1 MTDLNSSL
9 TDFDKSL
16 ITEAPKPPELKP
28 FSVWSEENQLAEAD
42 PQSYVQYSDYV
53 REGYLDQGAY
63 TPNVEEEIS
72 GSLNSKLADFGV
84 VDEEGVQALTA
95 TKEPSFEEK
104 FEYVRSSINSDEE
117 DWKTLTDYK
126 AGDEVVSAGGTV
138 KPFQDKVAGL
148 KERSE
153 EIVNRRY
160 DDVKR
165 SLVESNQ
172 LPLAYVTNEEGQRE
186 LLVGDAAEN
195 MTVTQA
201 IKASKLGGV
210 SFKDGLVAQKLLSP
224 IAGLDIKLYKFKKIT
239 EISEGIAELAQQ
251 DASVAEHITGH
262 TRQLARKDRSAFD
275 SVGATITRGVSDL
288 LTLAGA
294 ESEES
299 NAEKTRIFVASHE
312 SFDNTVEYITEKLNA
327 SGANYNTKD
336 VRDAYES
343 HVINEGAKRGV
354 FKLHQDPSEAG
365 KNLYNTAL
373 GPVLNPAVF
382 AREEDMV
389 NTLAAHPELTAQQK
403 ELFTKN
409 RVDVLKQNFASYS
422 KLLSESAVGDEW
434 TKALVAGRQAGRDDL
449 DVFDEFVAKDE
460 NFNEFTDSVKGI
472 AYSVW
477 DSVASLLYIA
487 PAVMGADWAKDGLA
501 DASQRQSDRREVAQI
516 FGEQYGLIQDVAE
529 SVAPLIVD
537 VAATTALSSVT
548 AGAGGAAY
556 LTAKGGAQL
565 TAKGLGKALTSNVLR
580 ASSKEGLEKVAGK
593 AANVWIKESLETGG
607 RAGTIKALQAYNSE
621 VAKKF
626 GVTVGTFVPAATRSG
641 AMSYGSLYN
650 QLRKDPDLT
659 EEEAHDRALGFAL
672 TSGAI
677 TGVITSGF
685 SALGRGGVE
694 DALLKGM
701 TFKESKKLFQA
712 MGNTTGIS
720 NETVATAM
728 KKVVGDSIKKYGAT
742 TLGKKVV
749 KNVVDEGLEESV
761 DQLVNSFVEDVAL
774 NQDTPMLERMK
785 QVWHAAQ
792 VGGILGGGVPAVQA
806 AASRLGVTPMDQLE
820 QRIRMQN
827 EFVEQ
832 VSSELEGTGSPLA
845 ARQVREI
852 MMSRV
857 RGRRPSA
864 PAPEVPD
871 TLTIT
876 EQKVKSEQ
884 NAKRAKRTQ
893 EIAQEISKLD
903 DQSTLPKKAEE
914 REAEVAQRT
923 QRRVELEQEGVALSE
938 EQQKL
943 RALEEAPTTL
953 DIPAADQKVTPEVFI
968 QSLNEASPLD
978 VETAFENIRNQQNI
992 SFNNSEDTTVL
1003 KIEDTEAPPATETP
1017 FDYGVKT
1024 PRKIRDYSARA
1035 DIDFTR
1041 EQANAESAG
1050 VSLQGESRTNIGS
1063 NNSSSRGFD
1072 PSVSKRYSSRPSS
1085 DTLRFD
1091 DPPFS
1096 GANAEEKAIKLIDF
1110 AIANGFPVNLDPNV
1124 NYGLPLPSGASRQ
1137 SVSEFVSSAVYTAYP
1152 KLAPPKNAKP
1162 YTSKQTAKTY
1172 FDPVSGKTVRQKV
1185 KGFVDDSGNG
1195 IFDND
1200 PIVMIDMLKSGK
1212 LVKVPRSFSKANIN
1226 PAIRIKDG
1234 VVVDVVGP
1242 TADGNLLE
1250 SKVVDARHVSPIE
1263 PNNTRAAIIASIP
1276 FKKAE
1281 LPAGVK
1287 DFDPLNGGPKSEDFA
1302 DTTTIKRRIGRFSLE
1317 LEKTGEEANRR
1328 VQSRLESN
1336 SGELS
1341 PEFRMAALES
1351 AKQEFLF
1358 NAQLISLR
1366 EKLLANPATIID
1378 EVVAQTGSSNVN
1390 QAAQRLLPF
1399 IKVESNNNLT
1409 GSAIL
1414 GLFVEQK
1421 LQNNPDFANNAPPT
1435 FDTLLAKAA
1444 NRFKSQEETAT
1455 SLRQQRAATTLP
1467 FDRTPSE
1474 FRNPKVS
1481 EWIANFGRNP
1491 EGDLAS
1497 PEDISSAVSG
1507 AINTAIDAVNTD
1519 PDLRRAIN
1527 KITLDHVLND
1537 GTPEMADMVQTASA
1551 RDIFGLFASW
1561 VSSGNGNTRESVT
1574 EFVEQLEL
1582 GIYPSSAEFQ
1592 NALLLVNLA
1601 NRSDGASYENSDA
1614 VNAYRDLFNA
1624 GAKQEIDTDQA
1635 RNTMIALTKAVRTH
1649 LSRSNISSAERST
1662 ITAQNESDIQRLK
1675 LESGNPESVI
1685 EALKDVSKNS
1695 DNPSHKVVADLLLL
1709 DTDFIKKVK
1718 FVLGSATADIAGKY
1732 VKGLDGSHT
1741 VFINKTSGNGRGL
1754 VNTLLEEYVHA
1765 FISDITSA
1773 TDAQIEGMPKVL
1785 KTRLKSLSTVFN
1797 NASRAYEAQKQESGP
1812 VPALENALVDLN
1824 EFAAQFLLSE
1834 DVQKHVRSLVPPPN
1848 RSSFFSRFLT
1858 NIVML
1863 FPKVGPKSAK
1873 EAAKALEDVLDV
1885 GSNTRKTAPTD
1896 PKVLGGSLAGKALF
1910 SSPVT
1915 RPKDRERAKQ
1925 LRELQREAENARLE
1939 ANSQEVEAFR
1949 EAFLASVPEAD
1960 RPKMGNLLNYVRG
1973 LLPLGMDMKITTESG
1988 GSSAFVNSDSSAIF
2002 VNPIVMLEQAGDIS
2016 DIASRA
2022 IIGTIIN
2029 EELTHTASFN
2039 ALSMEEVQEYIDSL
2053 SESDFVDIAKEYHGD
2068 NDAALKTTLAQL
2080 NSEDPSVVADAR
2092 YRMAEEKLRMHL
2104 QKVTRGFTTEDDIQF
2119 WKSKPSLLGMLGR
2132 YFRGIINRWVAKRRQ
2147 IGPAADVALNK
2158 LIIEMRAIEVGFVRQ
2173 PTKMAFNPE
2182 NPMEAFRMFGTVNQD
2197 FVGLAETP
2205 QTMDGGESYLTP
2217 EQAQNLKNV
2226 RSGKSQ
2232 VAPDP
2237 IHSEFSPVSQAAD
2250 NLANGFNLS
2259 NGTSV
2264 TLERGENGSVLFEG
2278 GGRAFVVVNV
2288 NGSRVGFYQSTG
2300 DGGKVLQSGKWYP
2313 TAGLEKGGMWL
2324 NKTNSEGM
2332 ATYYGSRALAEI
2344 ASKLDNTLGNVKRFV
2359 LRTDDGSA
2367 IRDIRSQQG
2376 TAAGV
2381 LPSPEIRARIN
2392 PDGRETFSDDD
2403 GRVHQAVKDLAAEFD
2418 SAAGMESPRRSTLY
2432 SAPVADAEY
2441 MAAVES
2447 GDVEAQQR
2455 MVDEAAKAAGYIS
2468 PKVYHG
2474 TTPSSWD
2481 TFRVPKEGAMF
2492 ATRRTM
2498 AELFGDGRTKKEHY
2512 KKTGSFEGK
2521 PAPRIIEV
2529 YLKPNNLKKAGL
2541 GDFSR
2546 LNAEGVDTVVFE
2558 DSVWIVGSPNQI
2570 KSADPITRD
2579 ADGNVIPLSQ
2589 RFDEKKSSILYSA
2602 PSSQFKEAEKVLTEA
2617 DNTLN
2622 LEQRETLYGRKDIK
2636 QRDGGSRTLAS
2647 AASPAGGRGARSR
2660 SGRSGRTAETPLA
2673 DAPTIAGISGG
2684 IPKLIRSAESY
2695 AKRVG
2700 IDHRRQSEYAT
2711 IDKDFSERLAKA
2723 YDEMDH
2729 DPNDPEVAEAYS
2741 ELIRQVRDQ
2750 YDELV
2755 SNGYEFWFIDP
2766 DKDPYEGKPWRAMAD
2781 LRNNDSMGV
2790 FPTTAG
2796 FGTIT
2801 EISDNPLEKTDT
2813 GLEWSYGSPDGPK
2826 KPVLA
2831 NDLFRAVHDAFGH
2844 GLEGS
2849 GFRAQGEE
2857 NAWQAHVRLFYG
2869 SAVHAMTSET
2879 RGQNSWLN
2887 FGPYG
2892 EKNQKALIEDTTFA
2906 DQKTGLMPSWAWTE
2920 RVSPDEPVIL
2930 GSAPVDTDQPVAGF
2944 PPLFSER
2951 TGKLLPIYDQS
2962 KDPTKQLR
2970 PEGQAELAR
2979 RLAFG
2984 RITPEEYQEEYDRR
2998 FGAPEMSE
3006 DIPKPATQKE
3016 IFDALRGESKKSKTS
3031 LPEDVPADRYKV
3043 RLDIPAYTRSN
3054 VWVVTLHED
3063 TSEMTPLAYTPSAV
3077 LDNVTFSVN
3086 QKAAAGIAL
3095 KTGKGSIATMDGD
3108 YQPLPAKEAESL
3120 AKEAMNSTEWVEI
3133 GMNPYRHSYFYDKAN
3148 QEPLVSAEQVI
3159 QVGGTVFAKG
3169 AKFGN
3174 RTETLEDGSRRFLYS
3189 APLSAAPPSGQP
3201 TGTGIDFSAVVDL
3214 LEAPVYE
3221 IETGQPKNFITKF
3234 LTEMFAGRLP
3244 EAFRRLVQNRDAYK
3258 RLTESNVIAY
3268 KTEMDKLIKATY
3280 GSYDNAPMEM
3290 IARAQGYYSGNV
3302 VTEEVLNGI
3311 EEAYDKAHAAAEAD
3325 RKAGNITKGEAD
3337 TLKSIADKIRTNDT
3351 NKAYDAAVKVREA
3364 DRDAAL
3370 RDLAKESPKLAAHII
3385 DIREK
3390 LIIPLQKKLVKSG
3403 LDSKIGVKISKTGGI
3418 YVTRSYQMF
3427 TDSSYLEKVK
3437 TDPKYQK
3444 VRDAAMK
3451 FFKDEFLKK
3460 TTKDLVNSGMDPSLA
3475 KIEAGKILEREN
3487 QSSPHNSYGQEA
3499 LNAFL
3504 MQYEKGGRDST
3515 TLAPKDYKM
3524 IEDNLKRR
3532 RDLPEEIRN
3541 LLGELGPKSGIDL
3554 ILRTYS
3560 TVATLTS
3567 QQAFL
3572 NQLKDFGVKSGVMVT
3587 TENRFATK
3595 ENRDKYSNF
3604 VPARSGVPSKSDP
3617 LSGMH
3622 VSPEFKE
3629 ALDVTL
3635 KDSYMMDYADTAEK
3649 AVKGMFGLASNLSGK
3664 AMAAKTLGSIGFYGR
3679 NAVGNLLFGTS
3690 QGFFR
3695 YDKMIA
3701 AMTKSSIAAF
3711 TGASGKI
3718 DPVVSELIGLNVM
3731 GDELR
3736 AGVMRDL
3743 LNGKVT
3749 PEGIRKQ
3756 IAELGE
3762 KTKLN
3767 KLTKGLAI
3775 IEKKAQDL
3783 SAALDA
3789 AYKVAYYN
3797 HELNILKEAQAVDT
3811 GDFAGMSETKIK
3823 RLAARKVV
3831 MTSQA
3836 YSQAPPAVAA
3846 FTKSGLGLVF
3856 APFIRFKMEVPRI
3869 VINTFKLAKEE
3880 IDSKN
3885 PVLVRRGRLRMGSM
3899 IGTLG
3904 VLSSAVP
3911 MIMAAL
3917 SGIGD
3922 EEDEAMRASIP
3933 DYLRGHTFF
3942 YFGKG
3947 KNLKSIDLTYVN
3959 PYSLIVDPFLR
3970 SYENIR
3976 RGEFTEAGAALA
3988 IGFVRDQYLD
3998 DQILSGAVRDATR
4011 NLNPSTGKPI
4021 WNNGADGPVEAGS
4034 KILSYIAKEAYAPRL
4049 GKDFVNGWATGS
4061 LFGMVGEIA
4070 DGAMPARIH
4079 DIDLQKQYSRYL
4091 LDLNKRFNNVKS
4103 GLNAV
4108 KRNAPMSDG
4117 EVADIID
4124 DNIEDRRLLNYE
4136 LMRINKGFGSLGLT
4150 NTDLLKG
4157 MKEMKL
4163 GRDRVALLS
4172 RGYMD
4177 RPPPKYIIESLLDPR
4192 TDEYGEGRAQQILN
4206 HYRNINR
4213 YIPIR
4218 PITES
4223 E

>member
-28 FSVWSEENQLAEAD
+28 FSVWSEENKLAEAD

-84 VDEEGVQALTA
+84 VDDEGVQALTA

-160 DDVKR
+160 NDVKR
-165 SLVESNQ
+165 SLVESDQ

-201 IKASKLGGV
+201 IKASKIGGV

-251 DASVAEHITGH
+251 DASVAEHVTGH

-288 LTLAGA
+288 LTFAGV

-299 NAEKTRIFVASHE
+299 NAEKQRIFLASHE

-343 HVINEGAKRGV
+343 HVINEGAKRGA

-382 AREEDMV
+382 AREEDMI
-389 NTLAAHPELTAQQK
+389 NTLAAHPELTVQQK

-516 FGEQYGLIQDVAE
+516 FGEQYGLFQDVAE

-556 LTAKGGAQL
+556 LAAKGGAQL

-580 ASSKEGLEKVAGK
+580 ATSKEGLEKVADNALAKGL
-593 AANVWIKESLETGG
+593 IKKSLEKGH
-607 RAGTIKALQAYNSE
+607 RDKTIEALELYNSE

-677 TGVITSGF
+677 TGVITSSF

-701 TFKESKKLFQA
+701 TFRESKKLFQA
-712 MGNTTGIS
+712 MGNTTGIAD
-720 NETVATAM
+720 ETVAAAM

-749 KNVVDEGLEESV
+749 KNAVDEGLEEGV

-820 QRIRMQN
+820 QRIRVQN

-857 RGRRPSA
+857 RDRRPSA

-871 TLTIT
+871 TVTIT

-884 NAKRAKRTQ
+884 NAKRNQ
-893 EIAQEISKLD
+893 EIAQEISKLE

-914 REAEVAQRT
+914 REAEVAQRA

-938 EQQKL
+938 EQQNL
-943 RALEEAPTTL
+943 RALEEAPTTFGT
-953 DIPAADQKVTPEVFI
+953 PPVDQKVTPEVFI

-1024 PRKIRDYSARA
+1024 PRKIRTYSGRA
-1035 DIDFTR
+1035 DIDFTK

-1063 NNSSSRGFD
+1063 HNSSSRGFD
-1072 PSVSKRYSSRPSS
+1072 PSVSKRYSTRPSS

-1110 AIANGFPVNLDPNV
+1110 AIANGFPVNIDPNV
-1124 NYGLPLPSGASRQ
+1124 NYGLPLPSEASRQ

-1152 KLAPPKNAKP
+1152 KIAPPKNAKP

-1212 LVKVPRSFSKANIN
+1212 LVKVPRSFGKANIN

-1276 FKKAE
+1276 FKKAD

-1302 DTTTIKRRIGRFSLE
+1302 DTTTIKRRIGVFSLE

-1366 EKLLANPATIID
+1366 EKLLANPATIIN

-1497 PEDISSAVSG
+1497 PEDISNAVSG

-1561 VSSGNGNTRESVT
+1561 MSSGNGNTRESVT

-1649 LSRSNISSAERST
+1649 LSRSNISSAERSA

-1709 DTDFIKKVK
+1709 DTDFLKKVK

-1773 TDAQIEGMPKVL
+1773 TDAQIEGMPRGT
-1785 KTRLKSLSTVFN
+1785 KTRLKALSTVLTN
-1797 NASRAYEAQKQESGP
+1797 SRTAYAKQKKESGP

-1863 FPKVGPKSAK
+1863 FPKAGAKDVK
-1873 EAAKALEDVLDV
+1873 EAVKALEDVLDV

-1915 RPKDRERAKQ
+1915 RSKEELLD
-1925 LRELQREAENARLE
+1925 LQREAENARLE
-1939 ANSQEVEAFR
+1939 ANSREVEALA
-1949 EAFLASVPEAD
+1949 EEFLASVPEAD

-1973 LLPLGMDMKITTESG
+1973 LLPLGMDMKITTESD
-1988 GSSAFVNSDSSAIF
+1988 GSSAFVTSDSSTVF
-2002 VNPIVMLEQAGDIS
+2002 VNPIAMLKQAGDIS
-2016 DIASRA
+2016 DAASRA

-2039 ALSMEEVQEYIDSL
+2039 ALSMEEVQAYIDSL

-2068 NDAALKTTLAQL
+2068 NDAGLKTTLAQL

-2132 YFRGIINRWVAKRRQ
+2132 YFRGIINRWVAKREQ

-2173 PTKMAFNPE
+2173 PTKMPFDPE
-2182 NPMEAFRMFGTVNQD
+2182 TPMNVFRMFGTVNQN
-2197 FVGLAETP
+2197 FVA
-2205 QTMDGGESYLTP
+2205 
-2217 EQAQNLKNV
+2217 
-2226 RSGKSQ
+2226 
-2232 VAPDP
+2232 
-2237 IHSEFSPVSQAAD
+2237 
-2250 NLANGFNLS
+2250 
-2259 NGTSV
+2259 
-2264 TLERGENGSVLFEG
+2264 
-2278 GGRAFVVVNV
+2278 
-2288 NGSRVGFYQSTG
+2288 
-2300 DGGKVLQSGKWYP
+2300 
-2313 TAGLEKGGMWL
+2313 
-2324 NKTNSEGM
+2324 
-2332 ATYYGSRALAEI
+2332 
-2344 ASKLDNTLGNVKRFV
+2344 
-2359 LRTDDGSA
+2359 
-2367 IRDIRSQQG
+2367 
-2376 TAAGV
+2376 
-2381 LPSPEIRARIN
+2381 
-2392 PDGRETFSDDD
+2392 
-2403 GRVHQAVKDLAAEFD
+2403 
-2418 SAAGMESPRRSTLY
+2418 
-2432 SAPVADAEY
+2432 
-2441 MAAVES
+2441 
-2447 GDVEAQQR
+2447 
-2455 MVDEAAKAAGYIS
+2455 
-2468 PKVYHG
+2468 
-2474 TTPSSWD
+2474 
-2481 TFRVPKEGAMF
+2481 
-2492 ATRRTM
+2492 
-2498 AELFGDGRTKKEHY
+2498 
-2512 KKTGSFEGK
+2512 
-2521 PAPRIIEV
+2521 
-2529 YLKPNNLKKAGL
+2529 
-2541 GDFSR
+2541 
-2546 LNAEGVDTVVFE
+2546 
-2558 DSVWIVGSPNQI
+2558 
-2570 KSADPITRD
+2570 
-2579 ADGNVIPLSQ
+2579 
-2589 RFDEKKSSILYSA
+2589 
-2602 PSSQFKEAEKVLTEA
+2602 
-2617 DNTLN
+2617 
-2622 LEQRETLYGRKDIK
+2622 
-2636 QRDGGSRTLAS
+2636 LAS
-2647 AASPAGGRGARSR
+2647 A
-2660 SGRSGRTAETPLA
+2660 
-2673 DAPTIAGISGG
+2673 
-2684 IPKLIRSAESY
+2684 
-2695 AKRVG
+2695 
-2700 IDHRRQSEYAT
+2700 
-2711 IDKDFSERLAKA
+2711 
-2723 YDEMDH
+2723 
-2729 DPNDPEVAEAYS
+2729 
-2741 ELIRQVRDQ
+2741 
-2750 YDELV
+2750 
-2755 SNGYEFWFIDP
+2755 
-2766 DKDPYEGKPWRAMAD
+2766 
-2781 LRNNDSMGV
+2781 
-2790 FPTTAG
+2790 PTTA
-2796 FGTIT
+2796 
-2801 EISDNPLEKTDT
+2801 
-2813 GLEWSYGSPDGPK
+2813 
-2826 KPVLA
+2826 A
-2831 NDLFRAVHDAFGH
+2831 
-2844 GLEGS
+2844 
-2849 GFRAQGEE
+2849 
-2857 NAWQAHVRLFYG
+2857 
-2869 SAVHAMTSET
+2869 
-2879 RGQNSWLN
+2879 
-2887 FGPYG
+2887 
-2892 EKNQKALIEDTTFA
+2892 
-2906 DQKTGLMPSWAWTE
+2906 
-2920 RVSPDEPVIL
+2920 
-2930 GSAPVDTDQPVAGF
+2930 
-2944 PPLFSER
+2944 
-2951 TGKLLPIYDQS
+2951 
-2962 KDPTKQLR
+2962 
-2970 PEGQAELAR
+2970 
-2979 RLAFG
+2979 
-2984 RITPEEYQEEYDRR
+2984 
-2998 FGAPEMSE
+2998 
-3006 DIPKPATQKE
+3006 
-3016 IFDALRGESKKSKTS
+3016 
-3031 LPEDVPADRYKV
+3031 
-3043 RLDIPAYTRSN
+3043 
-3054 VWVVTLHED
+3054 
-3063 TSEMTPLAYTPSAV
+3063 
-3077 LDNVTFSVN
+3077 
-3086 QKAAAGIAL
+3086 
-3095 KTGKGSIATMDGD
+3095 
-3108 YQPLPAKEAESL
+3108 
-3120 AKEAMNSTEWVEI
+3120 
-3133 GMNPYRHSYFYDKAN
+3133 
-3148 QEPLVSAEQVI
+3148 
-3159 QVGGTVFAKG
+3159 
-3169 AKFGN
+3169 
-3174 RTETLEDGSRRFLYS
+3174 
-3189 APLSAAPPSGQP
+3189 PSGQP

-3221 IETGQPKNFITKF
+3221 IETEQPKNFIMKF
-3234 LTEMFAGRLP
+3234 LTEMFAGQLP

-3302 VTEEVLNGI
+3302 VTEEVLNRI
-3311 EEAYDKAHAAAEAD
+3311 EEAYDKAHAAAEVD

-3437 TDPKYQK
+3437 TDPNYQK

-3451 FFKDEFLKK
+3451 FFADEFVKK

-3475 KIEAGKILEREN
+3475 KIEAGEILEREN

-3515 TLAPKDYKM
+3515 TLGPKDYKM
-3524 IEDNLKRR
+3524 IENNLKRR
-3532 RDLPEEIRN
+3532 RDLPEEIRD

-3587 TENRFATK
+3587 TENKFATK

-3649 AVKGMFGLASNLSGK
+3649 AVKGIFGLASNLSGK

-3701 AMTKSSIAAF
+3701 AMTKSSIDAF

-3767 KLTKGLAI
+3767 KLTKGLAFV
-3775 IEKKAQDL
+3775 EKKAQDL

-3797 HELNILKEAQAVDT
+3797 HELNILKEARAADT
-3811 GDFAGMSETKIK
+3811 GKGTVDLAAMEDTEIK

-3885 PVLVRRGRLRMGSM
+3885 PVLVRRGMLRMGSM

-3942 YFGKG
+3942 YFGEG

-3998 DQILSGAVRDATR
+3998 DQILAGAVRDATR
-4011 NLNPSTGKPI
+4011 NVNPSTGKPI

-4049 GKDFVNGWATGS
+4049 GKDFVNGWSTGS
-4061 LFGMVGEIA
+4061 LSGMVGEIA

-4079 DIDLQKQYSRYL
+4079 DVDLQKQYSRYL

-4117 EVADIID
+4117 EVGDIID

-4136 LMRINKGFGSLGLT
+4136 LMRVNKGFSSLGLT
-4150 NTDLLKG
+4150 DTDLLKG

-4177 RPPPKYIIESLLDPR
+4177 RPSPKYIIESLLDPR
-4192 TDEYGEGRAQQILN
+4192 TDEYGAGRAQQILN

>member
-53 REGYLDQGAY
+53 REGYLNQGAY
-63 TPNVEEEIS
+63 TPNIEEEIS

-126 AGDEVVSAGGTV
+126 AGEEVVSAGGTV

-160 DDVKR
+160 NDVKR

-239 EISEGIAELAQQ
+239 EISEGIAQLAQQ
-251 DASVAEHITGH
+251 DASVAEHVTGH

-288 LTLAGA
+288 LTFAGV

-299 NAEKTRIFVASHE
+299 NAEKERIFLASHE

-382 AREEDMV
+382 AREEDMI

-434 TKALVAGRQAGRDDL
+434 TEALVAGRQSGRDDL
-449 DVFDEFVAKDE
+449 DIFDEFVAKDE

-516 FGEQYGLIQDVAE
+516 FGEQYGLFQDVAE

-556 LTAKGGAQL
+556 LAAKGGAQL

-580 ASSKEGLEKVAGK
+580 ATSEEGLEKVAGK

-677 TGVITSGF
+677 TGVITSSF

-701 TFKESKKLFQA
+701 TFKESKKLFEA
-712 MGNTTGIS
+712 MGNTTGIT
-720 NETVATAM
+720 NETVAAAM

-749 KNVVDEGLEESV
+749 KNAVDEGLEEGV

-820 QRIRMQN
+820 QRIRVQN

-857 RGRRPSA
+857 RDRRPSA
-864 PAPEVPD
+864 PEPEVPD

-876 EQKVKSEQ
+876 DQKVKSEQ
-884 NAKRAKRTQ
+884 NAKRTQ

-903 DQSTLPKKAEE
+903 DQSTLPKKDEE
-914 REAEVAQRT
+914 REAEVAQRA

-938 EQQKL
+938 EQQNL
-943 RALEEAPTTL
+943 RALEQAPATFG
-953 DIPAADQKVTPEVFI
+953 IPPVDQKVTPEAFI

-1024 PRKIRDYSARA
+1024 PRKIRDYSGRA
-1035 DIDFTR
+1035 DIDFTK

-1050 VSLQGESRTNIGS
+1050 VSLQGESRINIGS
-1063 NNSSSRGFD
+1063 HNSSSRGFN
-1072 PSVSKRYSSRPSS
+1072 PSVSKRYSSRPTS

-1096 GANAEEKAIKLIDF
+1096 GTNAKEKAIKLIDF

-1124 NYGLPLPSGASRQ
+1124 NYGLPLPSEASRQ

-1212 LVKVPRSFSKANIN
+1212 LVKVPRSFGKANIN

-1302 DTTTIKRRIGRFSLE
+1302 DTTTIKRRIGVFSLE

-1366 EKLLANPATIID
+1366 EKLLANPATIIN

-1561 VSSGNGNTRESVT
+1561 MSSGNGNTRESVT
-1574 EFVEQLEL
+1574 VFVEELEL

-1649 LSRSNISSAERST
+1649 LSRSNISSAERSA

-1709 DTDFIKKVK
+1709 DTDFLKKVK

-1773 TDAQIEGMPKVL
+1773 TDAQIEGMPRGT
-1785 KTRLKSLSTVFN
+1785 KTRLK
-1797 NASRAYEAQKQESGP
+1797 
-1812 VPALENALVDLN
+1812 
-1824 EFAAQFLLSE
+1824 
-1834 DVQKHVRSLVPPPN
+1834 
-1848 RSSFFSRFLT
+1848 
-1858 NIVML
+1858 
-1863 FPKVGPKSAK
+1863 
-1873 EAAKALEDVLDV
+1873 
-1885 GSNTRKTAPTD
+1885 
-1896 PKVLGGSLAGKALF
+1896 
-1910 SSPVT
+1910 
-1915 RPKDRERAKQ
+1915 
-1925 LRELQREAENARLE
+1925 
-1939 ANSQEVEAFR
+1939 
-1949 EAFLASVPEAD
+1949 
-1960 RPKMGNLLNYVRG
+1960 
-1973 LLPLGMDMKITTESG
+1973 
-1988 GSSAFVNSDSSAIF
+1988 
-2002 VNPIVMLEQAGDIS
+2002 
-2016 DIASRA
+2016 
-2022 IIGTIIN
+2022 
-2029 EELTHTASFN
+2029 
-2039 ALSMEEVQEYIDSL
+2039 
-2053 SESDFVDIAKEYHGD
+2053 
-2068 NDAALKTTLAQL
+2068 
-2080 NSEDPSVVADAR
+2080 
-2092 YRMAEEKLRMHL
+2092 
-2104 QKVTRGFTTEDDIQF
+2104 
-2119 WKSKPSLLGMLGR
+2119 
-2132 YFRGIINRWVAKRRQ
+2132 
-2147 IGPAADVALNK
+2147 
-2158 LIIEMRAIEVGFVRQ
+2158 
-2173 PTKMAFNPE
+2173 
-2182 NPMEAFRMFGTVNQD
+2182 
-2197 FVGLAETP
+2197 
-2205 QTMDGGESYLTP
+2205 
-2217 EQAQNLKNV
+2217 
-2226 RSGKSQ
+2226 
-2232 VAPDP
+2232 
-2237 IHSEFSPVSQAAD
+2237 
-2250 NLANGFNLS
+2250 
-2259 NGTSV
+2259 
-2264 TLERGENGSVLFEG
+2264 
-2278 GGRAFVVVNV
+2278 
-2288 NGSRVGFYQSTG
+2288 
-2300 DGGKVLQSGKWYP
+2300 
-2313 TAGLEKGGMWL
+2313 
-2324 NKTNSEGM
+2324 
-2332 ATYYGSRALAEI
+2332 
-2344 ASKLDNTLGNVKRFV
+2344 
-2359 LRTDDGSA
+2359 
-2367 IRDIRSQQG
+2367 
-2376 TAAGV
+2376 
-2381 LPSPEIRARIN
+2381 
-2392 PDGRETFSDDD
+2392 
-2403 GRVHQAVKDLAAEFD
+2403 
-2418 SAAGMESPRRSTLY
+2418 
-2432 SAPVADAEY
+2432 
-2441 MAAVES
+2441 
-2447 GDVEAQQR
+2447 
-2455 MVDEAAKAAGYIS
+2455 
-2468 PKVYHG
+2468 
-2474 TTPSSWD
+2474 
-2481 TFRVPKEGAMF
+2481 
-2492 ATRRTM
+2492 
-2498 AELFGDGRTKKEHY
+2498 
-2512 KKTGSFEGK
+2512 
-2521 PAPRIIEV
+2521 
-2529 YLKPNNLKKAGL
+2529 
-2541 GDFSR
+2541 
-2546 LNAEGVDTVVFE
+2546 
-2558 DSVWIVGSPNQI
+2558 
-2570 KSADPITRD
+2570 
-2579 ADGNVIPLSQ
+2579 
-2589 RFDEKKSSILYSA
+2589 
-2602 PSSQFKEAEKVLTEA
+2602 
-2617 DNTLN
+2617 
-2622 LEQRETLYGRKDIK
+2622 
-2636 QRDGGSRTLAS
+2636 
-2647 AASPAGGRGARSR
+2647 
-2660 SGRSGRTAETPLA
+2660 
-2673 DAPTIAGISGG
+2673 
-2684 IPKLIRSAESY
+2684 
-2695 AKRVG
+2695 
-2700 IDHRRQSEYAT
+2700 
-2711 IDKDFSERLAKA
+2711 
-2723 YDEMDH
+2723 
-2729 DPNDPEVAEAYS
+2729 
-2741 ELIRQVRDQ
+2741 
-2750 YDELV
+2750 
-2755 SNGYEFWFIDP
+2755 
-2766 DKDPYEGKPWRAMAD
+2766 
-2781 LRNNDSMGV
+2781 
-2790 FPTTAG
+2790 
-2796 FGTIT
+2796 
-2801 EISDNPLEKTDT
+2801 
-2813 GLEWSYGSPDGPK
+2813 
-2826 KPVLA
+2826 
-2831 NDLFRAVHDAFGH
+2831 
-2844 GLEGS
+2844 
-2849 GFRAQGEE
+2849 
-2857 NAWQAHVRLFYG
+2857 
-2869 SAVHAMTSET
+2869 
-2879 RGQNSWLN
+2879 
-2887 FGPYG
+2887 
-2892 EKNQKALIEDTTFA
+2892 
-2906 DQKTGLMPSWAWTE
+2906 
-2920 RVSPDEPVIL
+2920 
-2930 GSAPVDTDQPVAGF
+2930 
-2944 PPLFSER
+2944 
-2951 TGKLLPIYDQS
+2951 
-2962 KDPTKQLR
+2962 
-2970 PEGQAELAR
+2970 
-2979 RLAFG
+2979 
-2984 RITPEEYQEEYDRR
+2984 
-2998 FGAPEMSE
+2998 
-3006 DIPKPATQKE
+3006 
-3016 IFDALRGESKKSKTS
+3016 
-3031 LPEDVPADRYKV
+3031 
-3043 RLDIPAYTRSN
+3043 
-3054 VWVVTLHED
+3054 
-3063 TSEMTPLAYTPSAV
+3063 
-3077 LDNVTFSVN
+3077 
-3086 QKAAAGIAL
+3086 
-3095 KTGKGSIATMDGD
+3095 
-3108 YQPLPAKEAESL
+3108 
-3120 AKEAMNSTEWVEI
+3120 
-3133 GMNPYRHSYFYDKAN
+3133 
-3148 QEPLVSAEQVI
+3148 
-3159 QVGGTVFAKG
+3159 
-3169 AKFGN
+3169 
-3174 RTETLEDGSRRFLYS
+3174 
-3189 APLSAAPPSGQP
+3189 
-3201 TGTGIDFSAVVDL
+3201 
-3214 LEAPVYE
+3214 
-3221 IETGQPKNFITKF
+3221 
-3234 LTEMFAGRLP
+3234 
-3244 EAFRRLVQNRDAYK
+3244 
-3258 RLTESNVIAY
+3258 
-3268 KTEMDKLIKATY
+3268 
-3280 GSYDNAPMEM
+3280 
-3290 IARAQGYYSGNV
+3290 
-3302 VTEEVLNGI
+3302 
-3311 EEAYDKAHAAAEAD
+3311 
-3325 RKAGNITKGEAD
+3325 
-3337 TLKSIADKIRTNDT
+3337 
-3351 NKAYDAAVKVREA
+3351 
-3364 DRDAAL
+3364 
-3370 RDLAKESPKLAAHII
+3370 
-3385 DIREK
+3385 
-3390 LIIPLQKKLVKSG
+3390 
-3403 LDSKIGVKISKTGGI
+3403 
-3418 YVTRSYQMF
+3418 
-3427 TDSSYLEKVK
+3427 
-3437 TDPKYQK
+3437 
-3444 VRDAAMK
+3444 
-3451 FFKDEFLKK
+3451 
-3460 TTKDLVNSGMDPSLA
+3460 
-3475 KIEAGKILEREN
+3475 
-3487 QSSPHNSYGQEA
+3487 
-3499 LNAFL
+3499 
-3504 MQYEKGGRDST
+3504 
-3515 TLAPKDYKM
+3515 
-3524 IEDNLKRR
+3524 
-3532 RDLPEEIRN
+3532 
-3541 LLGELGPKSGIDL
+3541 
-3554 ILRTYS
+3554 
-3560 TVATLTS
+3560 
-3567 QQAFL
+3567 
-3572 NQLKDFGVKSGVMVT
+3572 
-3587 TENRFATK
+3587 
-3595 ENRDKYSNF
+3595 
-3604 VPARSGVPSKSDP
+3604 
-3617 LSGMH
+3617 
-3622 VSPEFKE
+3622 
-3629 ALDVTL
+3629 
-3635 KDSYMMDYADTAEK
+3635 
-3649 AVKGMFGLASNLSGK
+3649 
-3664 AMAAKTLGSIGFYGR
+3664 
-3679 NAVGNLLFGTS
+3679 
-3690 QGFFR
+3690 
-3695 YDKMIA
+3695 
-3701 AMTKSSIAAF
+3701 
-3711 TGASGKI
+3711 
-3718 DPVVSELIGLNVM
+3718 
-3731 GDELR
+3731 
-3736 AGVMRDL
+3736 
-3743 LNGKVT
+3743 
-3749 PEGIRKQ
+3749 
-3756 IAELGE
+3756 
-3762 KTKLN
+3762 
-3767 KLTKGLAI
+3767 
-3775 IEKKAQDL
+3775 
-3783 SAALDA
+3783 
-3789 AYKVAYYN
+3789 
-3797 HELNILKEAQAVDT
+3797 
-3811 GDFAGMSETKIK
+3811 
-3823 RLAARKVV
+3823 
-3831 MTSQA
+3831 
-3836 YSQAPPAVAA
+3836 
-3846 FTKSGLGLVF
+3846 
-3856 APFIRFKMEVPRI
+3856 
-3869 VINTFKLAKEE
+3869 
-3880 IDSKN
+3880 
-3885 PVLVRRGRLRMGSM
+3885 
-3899 IGTLG
+3899 
-3904 VLSSAVP
+3904 
-3911 MIMAAL
+3911 
-3917 SGIGD
+3917 
-3922 EEDEAMRASIP
+3922 
-3933 DYLRGHTFF
+3933 
-3942 YFGKG
+3942 
-3947 KNLKSIDLTYVN
+3947 
-3959 PYSLIVDPFLR
+3959 
-3970 SYENIR
+3970 
-3976 RGEFTEAGAALA
+3976 
-3988 IGFVRDQYLD
+3988 
-3998 DQILSGAVRDATR
+3998 
-4011 NLNPSTGKPI
+4011 
-4021 WNNGADGPVEAGS
+4021 
-4034 KILSYIAKEAYAPRL
+4034 
-4049 GKDFVNGWATGS
+4049 
-4061 LFGMVGEIA
+4061 
-4070 DGAMPARIH
+4070 
-4079 DIDLQKQYSRYL
+4079 
-4091 LDLNKRFNNVKS
+4091 
-4103 GLNAV
+4103 
-4108 KRNAPMSDG
+4108 
-4117 EVADIID
+4117 
-4124 DNIEDRRLLNYE
+4124 
-4136 LMRINKGFGSLGLT
+4136 
-4150 NTDLLKG
+4150 
-4157 MKEMKL
+4157 
-4163 GRDRVALLS
+4163 ALL
-4172 RGYMD
+4172 
-4177 RPPPKYIIESLLDPR
+4177 
-4192 TDEYGEGRAQQILN
+4192 
-4206 HYRNINR
+4206 
-4213 YIPIR
+4213 
-4218 PITES
+4218 
-4223 E
+4223 

>member
-28 FSVWSEENQLAEAD
+28 FSVWSEENKLAEAD

-84 VDEEGVQALTA
+84 VDDEGVQALTA

-160 DDVKR
+160 NDVKR
-165 SLVESNQ
+165 SLVESDQ

-201 IKASKLGGV
+201 IKASKIGGV

-251 DASVAEHITGH
+251 DASVAEHVTGH

-288 LTLAGA
+288 LTFAGV

-299 NAEKTRIFVASHE
+299 NAEKQRIFLASHE

-343 HVINEGAKRGV
+343 HVINEGAKRGA

-382 AREEDMV
+382 AREEDMI

-516 FGEQYGLIQDVAE
+516 FGEQYGLFQDVAE

-556 LTAKGGAQL
+556 LAAKGGAQL

-580 ASSKEGLEKVAGK
+580 ATSKEGLEKVADNALAKGL
-593 AANVWIKESLETGG
+593 IKKSLEKGH
-607 RAGTIKALQAYNSE
+607 RDKTIEALELYNSE

-677 TGVITSGF
+677 TGVITSSF

-701 TFKESKKLFQA
+701 TFRESKKLFQA
-712 MGNTTGIS
+712 MGNTTGIAD
-720 NETVATAM
+720 ETVAAAM

-749 KNVVDEGLEESV
+749 KNAVDEGLEEGV

-820 QRIRMQN
+820 QRIRVQN

-857 RGRRPSA
+857 RDRRPSA

-871 TLTIT
+871 TVTIT

-884 NAKRAKRTQ
+884 NAKRNQ
-893 EIAQEISKLD
+893 EIAQEISKLE

-914 REAEVAQRT
+914 REAEVAQRA

-938 EQQKL
+938 EQQNL
-943 RALEEAPTTL
+943 RALEEAPTTFGN
-953 DIPAADQKVTPEVFI
+953 PPVDQKVTPEVFI

-1024 PRKIRDYSARA
+1024 PRKIRTYSGRA
-1035 DIDFTR
+1035 DIDFTK

-1063 NNSSSRGFD
+1063 HNSSSRGFD
-1072 PSVSKRYSSRPSS
+1072 PSVSKRYSTRPSS

-1110 AIANGFPVNLDPNV
+1110 AIANGFPVNIDPNV
-1124 NYGLPLPSGASRQ
+1124 NYGLPLPSEASRQ

-1152 KLAPPKNAKP
+1152 KIAPPKNAKP

-1212 LVKVPRSFSKANIN
+1212 LVKVPRSFGKANIN

-1276 FKKAE
+1276 FKKAD

-1302 DTTTIKRRIGRFSLE
+1302 DTTTIKRRIGVFSLE

-1366 EKLLANPATIID
+1366 EKLLANPATIIN

-1497 PEDISSAVSG
+1497 PEDISNAVSG

-1561 VSSGNGNTRESVT
+1561 MSSGNGNTRESVT

-1649 LSRSNISSAERST
+1649 LSRSNISSAERSA

-1709 DTDFIKKVK
+1709 DTDFLKKVK

-1773 TDAQIEGMPKVL
+1773 TDAQIEGMPRGT
-1785 KTRLKSLSTVFN
+1785 KTRLKALSTVLTN
-1797 NASRAYEAQKQESGP
+1797 SRTAYAKQKKESGP

-1863 FPKVGPKSAK
+1863 FPKAGAKDVK

-1915 RPKDRERAKQ
+1915 RSKEELLD
-1925 LRELQREAENARLE
+1925 LQREAENARLE
-1939 ANSQEVEAFR
+1939 ANSREVEAFR

-1988 GSSAFVNSDSSAIF
+1988 GSSAFVTSDSSTVF
-2002 VNPIVMLEQAGDIS
+2002 VNPIAMLKQAGDIS
-2016 DIASRA
+2016 DAASRA

-2068 NDAALKTTLAQL
+2068 NDAGLKTTLAQL

-2132 YFRGIINRWVAKRRQ
+2132 YFRGIINRWVAKREQ

-2173 PTKMAFNPE
+2173 PTKMPFDPE
-2182 NPMEAFRMFGTVNQD
+2182 TPMNVFRMFGTVNQN
-2197 FVGLAETP
+2197 FVA
-2205 QTMDGGESYLTP
+2205 
-2217 EQAQNLKNV
+2217 
-2226 RSGKSQ
+2226 
-2232 VAPDP
+2232 
-2237 IHSEFSPVSQAAD
+2237 
-2250 NLANGFNLS
+2250 
-2259 NGTSV
+2259 
-2264 TLERGENGSVLFEG
+2264 
-2278 GGRAFVVVNV
+2278 
-2288 NGSRVGFYQSTG
+2288 
-2300 DGGKVLQSGKWYP
+2300 
-2313 TAGLEKGGMWL
+2313 
-2324 NKTNSEGM
+2324 
-2332 ATYYGSRALAEI
+2332 
-2344 ASKLDNTLGNVKRFV
+2344 
-2359 LRTDDGSA
+2359 
-2367 IRDIRSQQG
+2367 
-2376 TAAGV
+2376 
-2381 LPSPEIRARIN
+2381 
-2392 PDGRETFSDDD
+2392 
-2403 GRVHQAVKDLAAEFD
+2403 
-2418 SAAGMESPRRSTLY
+2418 
-2432 SAPVADAEY
+2432 
-2441 MAAVES
+2441 
-2447 GDVEAQQR
+2447 
-2455 MVDEAAKAAGYIS
+2455 
-2468 PKVYHG
+2468 
-2474 TTPSSWD
+2474 
-2481 TFRVPKEGAMF
+2481 
-2492 ATRRTM
+2492 
-2498 AELFGDGRTKKEHY
+2498 
-2512 KKTGSFEGK
+2512 
-2521 PAPRIIEV
+2521 
-2529 YLKPNNLKKAGL
+2529 
-2541 GDFSR
+2541 
-2546 LNAEGVDTVVFE
+2546 
-2558 DSVWIVGSPNQI
+2558 
-2570 KSADPITRD
+2570 
-2579 ADGNVIPLSQ
+2579 
-2589 RFDEKKSSILYSA
+2589 
-2602 PSSQFKEAEKVLTEA
+2602 
-2617 DNTLN
+2617 
-2622 LEQRETLYGRKDIK
+2622 
-2636 QRDGGSRTLAS
+2636 LAS
-2647 AASPAGGRGARSR
+2647 A
-2660 SGRSGRTAETPLA
+2660 
-2673 DAPTIAGISGG
+2673 
-2684 IPKLIRSAESY
+2684 
-2695 AKRVG
+2695 
-2700 IDHRRQSEYAT
+2700 
-2711 IDKDFSERLAKA
+2711 
-2723 YDEMDH
+2723 
-2729 DPNDPEVAEAYS
+2729 
-2741 ELIRQVRDQ
+2741 
-2750 YDELV
+2750 
-2755 SNGYEFWFIDP
+2755 
-2766 DKDPYEGKPWRAMAD
+2766 
-2781 LRNNDSMGV
+2781 
-2790 FPTTAG
+2790 PTTA
-2796 FGTIT
+2796 
-2801 EISDNPLEKTDT
+2801 
-2813 GLEWSYGSPDGPK
+2813 
-2826 KPVLA
+2826 A
-2831 NDLFRAVHDAFGH
+2831 
-2844 GLEGS
+2844 
-2849 GFRAQGEE
+2849 
-2857 NAWQAHVRLFYG
+2857 
-2869 SAVHAMTSET
+2869 
-2879 RGQNSWLN
+2879 
-2887 FGPYG
+2887 
-2892 EKNQKALIEDTTFA
+2892 
-2906 DQKTGLMPSWAWTE
+2906 
-2920 RVSPDEPVIL
+2920 
-2930 GSAPVDTDQPVAGF
+2930 
-2944 PPLFSER
+2944 
-2951 TGKLLPIYDQS
+2951 
-2962 KDPTKQLR
+2962 
-2970 PEGQAELAR
+2970 
-2979 RLAFG
+2979 
-2984 RITPEEYQEEYDRR
+2984 
-2998 FGAPEMSE
+2998 
-3006 DIPKPATQKE
+3006 
-3016 IFDALRGESKKSKTS
+3016 
-3031 LPEDVPADRYKV
+3031 
-3043 RLDIPAYTRSN
+3043 
-3054 VWVVTLHED
+3054 
-3063 TSEMTPLAYTPSAV
+3063 
-3077 LDNVTFSVN
+3077 
-3086 QKAAAGIAL
+3086 
-3095 KTGKGSIATMDGD
+3095 
-3108 YQPLPAKEAESL
+3108 
-3120 AKEAMNSTEWVEI
+3120 
-3133 GMNPYRHSYFYDKAN
+3133 
-3148 QEPLVSAEQVI
+3148 
-3159 QVGGTVFAKG
+3159 
-3169 AKFGN
+3169 
-3174 RTETLEDGSRRFLYS
+3174 
-3189 APLSAAPPSGQP
+3189 PSGQP

-3221 IETGQPKNFITKF
+3221 IETEQPKNFIMKF
-3234 LTEMFAGRLP
+3234 LTEMFAGQLP

-3302 VTEEVLNGI
+3302 VTEEVLNRI

-3325 RKAGNITKGEAD
+3325 RKAGNITDEQAEA
-3337 TLKSIADKIRTNDT
+3337 LKSIADKIRTNDT

-3390 LIIPLQKKLVKSG
+3390 LIIPLQKKLVNSG
-3403 LDSKIGVKISKTGGI
+3403 LDKNIGVKISKTGGI

-3437 TDPKYQK
+3437 TDPNYQK
-3444 VRDAAMK
+3444 VRDAAME

-3460 TTKDLVNSGMDPSLA
+3460 TTNDLVNSGMDPSLA

-3515 TLAPKDYKM
+3515 TLGPKDYKM
-3524 IEDNLKRR
+3524 IENNLKRR
-3532 RDLPEEIRN
+3532 RDLPEEIRD

-3587 TENRFATK
+3587 TENKFATK

-3649 AVKGMFGLASNLSGK
+3649 AVKGIFGLASNLSGK

-3701 AMTKSSIAAF
+3701 AMTKSSIDAF

-3767 KLTKGLAI
+3767 KLTKGLAFV
-3775 IEKKAQDL
+3775 EKKAQDL

-3797 HELNILKEAQAVDT
+3797 HELNILKEAQAADT
-3811 GDFAGMSETKIK
+3811 GDFARMSETKIK

-3885 PVLVRRGRLRMGSM
+3885 PVLVRRGVFRMGSM

-3942 YFGKG
+3942 YFGEG
-3947 KNLKSIDLTYVN
+3947 KNLKSVDLTYVN

-3998 DQILSGAVRDATR
+3998 DQILAGAVRDATR
-4011 NLNPSTGKPI
+4011 NVNPSTGKPI

-4049 GKDFVNGWATGS
+4049 GKDFVNGWSTGS
-4061 LFGMVGEIA
+4061 LSGMVGEIA
-4070 DGAMPARIH
+4070 DGAMPARTH
-4079 DIDLQKQYSRYL
+4079 DVDLQKQYSRYL

-4117 EVADIID
+4117 EVGDIID

-4136 LMRINKGFGSLGLT
+4136 LMRVNKGFSSLGLT
-4150 NTDLLKG
+4150 DTDLLKG

-4177 RPPPKYIIESLLDPR
+4177 RPSPKYIIESLLDPR
-4192 TDEYGEGRAQQILN
+4192 TDEYGAGRAQQILN

>member
-16 ITEAPKPPELKP
+16 IKEAPKAPEIKP
-28 FSVWSEENQLAEAD
+28 FSVWSEENQVSEDDA
-42 PQSYVQYSDYV
+42 QSYVQYSDYL
-53 REGYLDQGAY
+53 REDYLTQGAY
-63 TPNVEEEIS
+63 TPNVENEIS
-72 GSLNSKLADFGV
+72 NSLKSKLADFGV
-84 VDEEGVQALTA
+84 VDEEDIQALTA

-104 FEYVRSSINSDEE
+104 LEHIRAVISSDEE

-126 AGDEVVSAGGTV
+126 AGEQVVSAGGTV

-160 DDVKR
+160 NDVKR
-165 SLVESNQ
+165 SLVESDQ

-186 LLVGDAAEN
+186 LLVSDAAEN
-195 MTVTQA
+195 MTVAQA

-224 IAGLDIKLYKFKKIT
+224 VAGLDIKFYKFKKLT

-262 TRQLARKDRSAFD
+262 TRQLARKDQNAFD
-275 SVGATITRGVSDL
+275 SVGATISRGVSDL
-288 LTLAGA
+288 LTVVGV

-299 NAEKTRIFVASHE
+299 NAKKRRIFLASHE

-343 HVINEGAKRGV
+343 HVINEGVRRGV

-365 KNLYNTAL
+365 KNLYKTAL

-382 AREEDMV
+382 AREEDMI

-434 TKALVAGRQAGRDDL
+434 TKALVAGRQAGREDIDI
-449 DVFDEFVAKDE
+449 FDEFVAKDE

-501 DASQRQSDRREVAQI
+501 EASQRRSDRREVAQI
-516 FGEQYGLIQDVAE
+516 FGEQYGLFQDVAE

-537 VAATTALSSVT
+537 VAATTALSTVS

-556 LTAKGGAQL
+556 LAAKGGTQL

-580 ASSKEGLEKVAGK
+580 ATSTEGLEKVADTAIAKGL
-593 AANVWIKESLETGG
+593 IKKSLEKGH
-607 RAGTIKALQAYNSE
+607 RNKTIEALEAYNSE
-621 VAKKF
+621 VARKF
-626 GVTVGTFVPAATRSG
+626 GVTVGNFVPAVTRSS
-641 AMSYGSLYN
+641 AMNYGSLYN
-650 QLRKDPDLT
+650 QLRKDPNLT

-677 TGVITSGF
+677 TGVITAGF
-685 SALGRGGVE
+685 SLLGREGVE
-694 DALLKGM
+694 GALLKGM
-701 TFKESKKLFQA
+701 TFRESKKLFEA
-712 MGNTTGIS
+712 MGNTTGIA
-720 NETVATAM
+720 NETVAAAM
-728 KKVVGDSIKKYGAT
+728 KKVLGDSIKKYGAT

-749 KNVVDEGLEESV
+749 KNAVDEGIEEGV

-792 VGGILGGGVPAVQA
+792 VGGILGGGVPAIQA
-806 AASRLGVTPMDQLE
+806 AGSRLGVTPMDQLQ
-820 QRIRMQN
+820 QRIRMRN

-832 VSSELEGTGSPLA
+832 VSSELEGTGSPLSA
-845 ARQVREI
+845 IQVREI

-857 RGRRPSA
+857 RDRKP
-864 PAPEVPD
+864 PEPEPEAPD
-871 TLTIT
+871 TLSIT
-876 EQKVKSEQ
+876 EQKIKSEQ
-884 NAKRAKRTQ
+884 DAKRTQ
-893 EIAQEISKLD
+893 EIAQEISKLED
-903 DQSTLPKKAEE
+903 ESTLPEEAEE
-914 REAEVAQRT
+914 REAEVAQRA
-923 QRRVELEQEGVALSE
+923 QRREELDKEGMALLE
-938 EQQKL
+938 EQQNL
-943 RALEEAPTTL
+943 RALEQAPTTP
-953 DIPAADQKVTPEVFI
+953 DISPDEQTVTPEVFI

-992 SFNNSEDTTVL
+992 TFNNSEDTTVL
-1003 KIEDTEAPPATETP
+1003 KIEDTEAPPTSETP
-1017 FDYGVKT
+1017 FDFGPKI
-1024 PRKIRDYSARA
+1024 PRDIKDYSKRA
-1035 DIDFTR
+1035 DIDFTN
-1041 EQANAESAG
+1041 EQANAESVG
-1050 VSLQGESRTNIGS
+1050 VSLQGESRINIGS
-1063 NNSSSRGFD
+1063 HNSNSRGFN
-1072 PSVSKRYSSRPSS
+1072 PSTSKRYSSRPSS
-1085 DTLRFD
+1085 NTLRFD

-1096 GANAEEKAIKLIDF
+1096 GVNAEEKAIKLIDF

-1124 NYGLPLPSGASRQ
+1124 NYGLPVPSKASRQ
-1137 SVSEFVSSAVYTAYP
+1137 SISEFVSSAVYTAYP

-1162 YTSKQTAKTY
+1162 YVSKQAAKTY

-1185 KGFVDDSGNG
+1185 KGFVDEDGNG

-1200 PIVMIDMLKSGK
+1200 PIVMVDMLKSGK
-1212 LVKVPRSFSKANIN
+1212 LVRVPRNFGRSNIN
-1226 PAIRIKDG
+1226 PSIRIKDG

-1263 PNNTRAAIIASIP
+1263 PNNTRASVMASIP
-1276 FKKAE
+1276 FRKAE

-1287 DFDPLNGGPKSEDFA
+1287 DFDPLNGGPLSEDFT
-1302 DTTTIKRRIGRFSLE
+1302 DTTTIKRRIARFSLE

-1366 EKLLANPATIID
+1366 EKFLANPATIID
-1378 EVVAQTGSSNVN
+1378 EVVTQTGSSNVD

-1399 IKVESNNNLT
+1399 IKVESNTNLT

-1455 SLRQQRAATTLP
+1455 SLRQQRAVSTLP

-1474 FRNPKVS
+1474 FKNPKVS

-1491 EGDLAS
+1491 EGELAS
-1497 PEDISSAVSG
+1497 PEDISNAVSD
-1507 AINTAIDAVNTD
+1507 AIDTAIDAVNTD

-1537 GTPEMADMVQTASA
+1537 GTPEMNDMVQTASA

-1561 VSSGNGNTRESVT
+1561 MSSGNGNTRESVT
-1574 EFVEQLEL
+1574 KFVEQLEL
-1582 GIYPSSAEFQ
+1582 GAYPSSSEFQ

-1601 NRSDGASYENSDA
+1601 TRSDGASYENSDA
-1614 VNAYRDLFNA
+1614 VNTYRDLFNEGA
-1624 GAKQEIDTDQA
+1624 GQEIDTDQA

-1649 LSRSNISSAERST
+1649 LSRSNISSAERSAV
-1662 ITAQNESDIQRLK
+1662 TAQNESDIQRLE

-1685 EALKDVSKNS
+1685 KALKEVSKNS

-1765 FISDITSA
+1765 FVSDVTSA
-1773 TDAQIEGMPKVL
+1773 TEAQIESMPRGT
-1785 KTRLKSLSTVFN
+1785 KTRLKALNTVLTN
-1797 NASRAYEAQKQESGP
+1797 SRTAYANQKKVSGP

-1824 EFAAQFLLSE
+1824 EFTAQFLLSE

-1863 FPKVGPKSAK
+1863 FPKAGAK
-1873 EAAKALEDVLDV
+1873 DIKGAVKALEDVLDV

-1896 PKVLGGSLAGKALF
+1896 PKVFGGSLSGKALL
-1910 SSPVT
+1910 SSPSIVDGEPLT
-1915 RPKDRERAKQ
+1915 D
-1925 LRELQREAENARLE
+1925 LELQLEKNRQEAEELRAELKRETDEARLE
-1939 ANSQEVEAFR
+1939 AKRQEVEALR
-1949 EAFLASVPEAD
+1949 EAFLADVPEAA
-1960 RPKMGNLLNYVRG
+1960 RPKMSNLLNYVRG
-1973 LLPLGMDMKITTESG
+1973 LIPLGMGMKITTESG
-1988 GSSAFVNSDSSAIF
+1988 GSSAFVTSDSSEIF
-2002 VNPIVMLEQAGDIS
+2002 INPIVMLNQVGDIS
-2016 DIASRA
+2016 DIAGRA
-2022 IIGTIIN
+2022 MVGTIIN
-2029 EELTHTASFN
+2029 EELSHTASFN

-2053 SESDFVDIAKEYHGD
+2053 SESDFVDIAKEYHVG
-2068 NDAALKTTLAQL
+2068 NDAALNATLAQL
-2080 NSEDPSVVADAR
+2080 NSDDSSVVADAR

-2104 QKVTRGFTTEDDIQF
+2104 QKVTRGFTTEDDVQF
-2119 WKSKPSLLGMLGR
+2119 WKSKPSLLGILGR
-2132 YFRGIINRWVAKRRQ
+2132 YFRGIINRWVAKRKQ

-2158 LIIEMRAIEVGFVRQ
+2158 LIIEMRAIEAGFVRQ
-2173 PTKMAFNPE
+2173 PTKMSFDPE
-2182 NPMEAFRMFGTVNQD
+2182 TPMDVFRMFGTVNQN
-2197 FVGLAETP
+2197 FVALA
-2205 QTMDGGESYLTP
+2205 S
-2217 EQAQNLKNV
+2217 
-2226 RSGKSQ
+2226 
-2232 VAPDP
+2232 APVEDADP
-2237 IHSEFSPVSQAAD
+2237 IKVIKKRNSLRLRMTRKEIIEAVESSRDWKDFYDRHEALLRDYFGPDADLFQRILSATSQAASVKS
-2250 NLANGFNLS
+2250 NVALALKAYGQIK
-2259 NGTSV
+2259 
-2264 TLERGENGSVLFEG
+2264 RGEPFLDSEG
-2278 GGRAFVVVNV
+2278 KGYLKGVANNLDKIREGVEELGGRKISNYDKASAGDKSKVVVDRHIANMLFKTK
-2288 NGSRVGFYQSTG
+2288 NPSKAQF
-2300 DGGKVLQSGKWYP
+2300 
-2313 TAGLEKGGMWL
+2313 EK
-2324 NKTNSEGM
+2324 
-2332 ATYYGSRALAEI
+2332 
-2344 ASKLDNTLGNVKRFV
+2344 
-2359 LRTDDGSA
+2359 
-2367 IRDIRSQQG
+2367 
-2376 TAAGV
+2376 
-2381 LPSPEIRARIN
+2381 
-2392 PDGRETFSDDD
+2392 
-2403 GRVHQAVKDLAAEFD
+2403 
-2418 SAAGMESPRRSTLY
+2418 
-2432 SAPVADAEY
+2432 
-2441 MAAVES
+2441 
-2447 GDVEAQQR
+2447 
-2455 MVDEAAKAAGYIS
+2455 
-2468 PKVYHG
+2468 
-2474 TTPSSWD
+2474 
-2481 TFRVPKEGAMF
+2481 
-2492 ATRRTM
+2492 
-2498 AELFGDGRTKKEHY
+2498 
-2512 KKTGSFEGK
+2512 
-2521 PAPRIIEV
+2521 
-2529 YLKPNNLKKAGL
+2529 
-2541 GDFSR
+2541 
-2546 LNAEGVDTVVFE
+2546 
-2558 DSVWIVGSPNQI
+2558 
-2570 KSADPITRD
+2570 
-2579 ADGNVIPLSQ
+2579 
-2589 RFDEKKSSILYSA
+2589 
-2602 PSSQFKEAEKVLTEA
+2602 AEKVLTEVA
-2617 DNTLN
+2617 NTLGW
-2622 LEQRETLYGRKDIK
+2622 QPREVQAALWGASIRKSGETPVSYDGWLQTLNERNDIERRIGSPLP
-2636 QRDGGSRTLAS
+2636 RDGGDTLG
-2647 AASPAGGRGARSR
+2647 ASPTRPDLGGSGIETDGERRAR
-2660 SGRSGRTAETPLA
+2660 SGRGRGRGTPFEALA
-2673 DAPTIAGISGG
+2673 DAPTVQGIKGGIRKLIEVANSYAAKAGIS
-2684 IPKLIRSAESY
+2684 
-2695 AKRVG
+2695 
-2700 IDHRRQSEYAT
+2700 HRRQAEYVK
-2711 IDKDFSERLAKA
+2711 IDQAFSTRLAQA

-2729 DPNDPEVAEAYS
+2729 APNDPRVKEAY
-2741 ELIRQVRDQ
+2741 EDLIRQVTAQ
-2750 YDELV
+2750 YEELV
-2755 SNGYEFWFIDP
+2755 ANGYKFWFLNP
-2766 DKDPYEGKPWRAMAD
+2766 KNDPYDGKPWRAMKD
-2781 LRNNDSMGV
+2781 LRENESMGV
-2790 FPTTAG
+2790 FPTVGG
-2796 FGTIT
+2796 FGSLETDLT
-2801 EISDNPLEKTDT
+2801 DNPLEVETDIM
-2813 GLEWSYGSPDGPK
+2813 WPYGSPNGPL

-2844 GLEGS
+2844 GLEGA
-2849 GFRAQGEE
+2849 GFRARGEE

-2869 SAVHAMTSET
+2869 KAVHAMTSET

-2892 EKNQKALIEDTTFA
+2892 KKNQKALVEDTTFA
-2906 DQKTGLMPSWAWTE
+2906 DQKTGLLPSWAWQE
-2920 RVSPDEPVIL
+2920 RVAPDESRTL
-2930 GSAPVDTDQPVAGF
+2930 FSAP
-2944 PPLFSER
+2944 
-2951 TGKLLPIYDQS
+2951 
-2962 KDPTKQLR
+2962 
-2970 PEGQAELAR
+2970 
-2979 RLAFG
+2979 
-2984 RITPEEYQEEYDRR
+2984 
-2998 FGAPEMSE
+2998 
-3006 DIPKPATQKE
+3006 
-3016 IFDALRGESKKSKTS
+3016 
-3031 LPEDVPADRYKV
+3031 
-3043 RLDIPAYTRSN
+3043 
-3054 VWVVTLHED
+3054 
-3063 TSEMTPLAYTPSAV
+3063 
-3077 LDNVTFSVN
+3077 
-3086 QKAAAGIAL
+3086 AAA
-3095 KTGKGSIATMDGD
+3095 
-3108 YQPLPAKEAESL
+3108 
-3120 AKEAMNSTEWVEI
+3120 
-3133 GMNPYRHSYFYDKAN
+3133 
-3148 QEPLVSAEQVI
+3148 
-3159 QVGGTVFAKG
+3159 
-3169 AKFGN
+3169 
-3174 RTETLEDGSRRFLYS
+3174 
-3189 APLSAAPPSGQP
+3189 PSGQP

-3214 LEAPVYE
+3214 LEVPVYE
-3221 IETGQPKNFITKF
+3221 NETGRPKNFIMKF
-3234 LTEMFAGRLP
+3234 LTNMFAGELP

-3268 KTEMDKLIKATY
+3268 KNEMDKLIKDTY
-3280 GSYDNAPMEM
+3280 GSYENAPMEM

-3302 VTEEVLNGI
+3302 VTEQVLNKI
-3311 EEAYDKAHAAAEAD
+3311 EETYDKAHAKIEAD

-3385 DIREK
+3385 DVREK
-3390 LIIPLQKKLVKSG
+3390 LIIPLQKKLVASG
-3403 LDSKIGVKISKTGGI
+3403 LDSKIGIKISKTGGI
-3418 YVTRSYQMF
+3418 YVTRSYRMF
-3427 TDSSYLEKVK
+3427 TDSSYLETVK
-3437 TDPKYQK
+3437 TDPNYQN

-3451 FFKDEFLKK
+3451 FFEDEFLKK
-3460 TTKDLVNSGMDPSLA
+3460 TTSDLVDGGMDASLA
-3475 KIEAGKILEREN
+3475 KIEAKKILDRESR
-3487 QSSPHNSYGQEA
+3487 SSPHNSYGQEA

-3504 MQYEKGGRDST
+3504 MQYDKGGRDST

-3541 LLGELGPKSGIDL
+3541 LLGELGPESGIDL

-3560 TVATLTS
+3560 TVATLAS

-3572 NQLKDFGVKSGVMVT
+3572 NQLKKYGVNSGVMVT
-3587 TENRFATK
+3587 AEDAFATK
-3595 ENRDKYSNF
+3595 DSRAKYADF
-3604 VPARSGVPSKSDP
+3604 VPARSGVPSKNDP
-3617 LSGMH
+3617 LSGML
-3622 VSPEFKE
+3622 VSPEFKK

-3635 KDSYMMDYADTAEK
+3635 KDPYVMDYADTAEK
-3649 AVKGMFGLASNLSGK
+3649 AVKGVFGLAANLSGK

-3679 NAVGNLLFGTS
+3679 NAIGNLLFGTS
-3690 QGFFR
+3690 QGFLR

-3701 AMTKSSIAAF
+3701 GMTRGTVDVLNPFKK
-3711 TGASGKI
+3711 GGI
-3718 DPVVSELIGLNVM
+3718 DPVISELIGLNIM

-3756 IAELGE
+3756 ITELGE
-3762 KTKLN
+3762 KTKIS

-3775 IEKKAQDL
+3775 VEKKAQDL

-3797 HELNILKEAQAVDT
+3797 HELNILKEAQAADT
-3811 GDFAGMSETKIK
+3811 GGGKLKLAGMSDTQIK

-3880 IDSKN
+3880 IDSGN

-3904 VLSSAVP
+3904 VLSSALP
-3911 MIMAAL
+3911 MVMAAL

-3942 YFGKG
+3942 YFGQG

-3970 SYENIR
+3970 AYENIR

-4011 NLNPSTGKPI
+4011 NVNPSTGKPI

-4034 KILSYIAKEAYAPRL
+4034 KILSYIAKEAYAPRI

-4061 LFGMVGEIA
+4061 LSGMVGEIM

-4079 DIDLQKQYSRYL
+4079 DVDLQKQYSRYL

-4108 KRNAPMSDG
+4108 KRNVPMSDE

-4136 LMRINKGFGSLGLT
+4136 LMRINKGFSSLGLT
-4150 NTDLLKG
+4150 DTDLLKG

-4177 RPPPKYIIESLLDPR
+4177 RPSPKYIIESLLDPR
-4192 TDEYGEGRAQQILN
+4192 TEEYGEGRAQQILN
-4206 HYRNINR
+4206 HYQSINR
-4213 YIPIR
+4213 YIPVR

>member
-28 FSVWSEENQLAEAD
+28 FSVWSEENKLAEAD

-84 VDEEGVQALTA
+84 VDDEGVQALTA

-160 DDVKR
+160 NDVKR
-165 SLVESNQ
+165 SLVESDQ

-201 IKASKLGGV
+201 IKASKIGGV

-251 DASVAEHITGH
+251 DASVAEHVTGH

-288 LTLAGA
+288 LTFAGV

-299 NAEKTRIFVASHE
+299 NAEKQRIFLASHE

-343 HVINEGAKRGV
+343 HVINEGAKRGA

-382 AREEDMV
+382 AREEDMI

-516 FGEQYGLIQDVAE
+516 FGEQYGLFQDVAE

-556 LTAKGGAQL
+556 LAAKGGAQL

-580 ASSKEGLEKVAGK
+580 ATSKEGLEKVADNALAKGL
-593 AANVWIKESLETGG
+593 IKKSLEKGH
-607 RAGTIKALQAYNSE
+607 RDKTIEALELYNSE

-677 TGVITSGF
+677 TGVITSSF

-701 TFKESKKLFQA
+701 TFRESKKLFQA
-712 MGNTTGIS
+712 MGNTTGIADD
-720 NETVATAM
+720 TVAAAM

-749 KNVVDEGLEESV
+749 KNAVDEGLEEGV

-820 QRIRMQN
+820 QRIRVQN
-827 EFVEQ
+827 EFAEQ

-857 RGRRPSA
+857 RDRRPSA
-864 PAPEVPD
+864 PEPEVPD

-876 EQKVKSEQ
+876 DQKVKSEQ
-884 NAKRAKRTQ
+884 NAKRTQ

-903 DQSTLPKKAEE
+903 DQSTLPKKDEE
-914 REAEVAQRT
+914 REAEVAQRA

-938 EQQKL
+938 EQQNL
-943 RALEEAPTTL
+943 RALEQAPATFGT
-953 DIPAADQKVTPEVFI
+953 PPVDQKVTPEAFI

-1024 PRKIRDYSARA
+1024 PRKIRTYSGRA
-1035 DIDFTR
+1035 DIDFTK

-1063 NNSSSRGFD
+1063 HNSSSRGFD

-1096 GANAEEKAIKLIDF
+1096 GANAEEKATKLIDF

-1124 NYGLPLPSGASRQ
+1124 NYGLPLPSEASRQ
-1137 SVSEFVSSAVYTAYP
+1137 SVSAFVSSAVYTAYP

-1212 LVKVPRSFSKANIN
+1212 LVKVPRSFGKANIN

-1302 DTTTIKRRIGRFSLE
+1302 DTTTIKRRIGVFSLE

-1366 EKLLANPATIID
+1366 EKLLANPATIIN

-1519 PDLRRAIN
+1519 PDLRKAIN

-1561 VSSGNGNTRESVT
+1561 MSSGNGNTRESVT
-1574 EFVEQLEL
+1574 EFVRQLEL
-1582 GIYPSSAEFQ
+1582 KIYPSSAEFQ

-1614 VNAYRDLFNA
+1614 VNAYRDLFNE

-1649 LSRSNISSAERST
+1649 LSRSNISSAERSA

-1709 DTDFIKKVK
+1709 DTDFLKKVK

-1773 TDAQIEGMPKVL
+1773 TDAQIEGMPRGT
-1785 KTRLKSLSTVFN
+1785 KTRLKALSTVLTN
-1797 NASRAYEAQKQESGP
+1797 SRTAYAKQKKESGP

-1863 FPKVGPKSAK
+1863 FPKAGAKDVK

-1915 RPKDRERAKQ
+1915 RSKEELLD
-1925 LRELQREAENARLE
+1925 LQREAENARLE
-1939 ANSQEVEAFR
+1939 ANSREVEALA
-1949 EAFLASVPEAD
+1949 EEFLASVPEAD
-1960 RPKMGNLLNYVRG
+1960 RPKMRNLLNYVRG

-1988 GSSAFVNSDSSAIF
+1988 GSSAFVTSDSSTVF
-2002 VNPIVMLEQAGDIS
+2002 VNPIAMLKQAGDIS
-2016 DIASRA
+2016 DAASRA

-2039 ALSMEEVQEYIDSL
+2039 ALSMEEVQAYIDSL

-2068 NDAALKTTLAQL
+2068 NDAGLKTTLAQL

-2132 YFRGIINRWVAKRRQ
+2132 YFRGIINRWVAKREQ

-2173 PTKMAFNPE
+2173 PTKMPFDPE
-2182 NPMEAFRMFGTVNQD
+2182 TPMNVFRMFGTVNQN
-2197 FVGLAETP
+2197 FVA
-2205 QTMDGGESYLTP
+2205 
-2217 EQAQNLKNV
+2217 
-2226 RSGKSQ
+2226 
-2232 VAPDP
+2232 
-2237 IHSEFSPVSQAAD
+2237 
-2250 NLANGFNLS
+2250 
-2259 NGTSV
+2259 
-2264 TLERGENGSVLFEG
+2264 
-2278 GGRAFVVVNV
+2278 
-2288 NGSRVGFYQSTG
+2288 
-2300 DGGKVLQSGKWYP
+2300 
-2313 TAGLEKGGMWL
+2313 
-2324 NKTNSEGM
+2324 
-2332 ATYYGSRALAEI
+2332 
-2344 ASKLDNTLGNVKRFV
+2344 
-2359 LRTDDGSA
+2359 
-2367 IRDIRSQQG
+2367 
-2376 TAAGV
+2376 
-2381 LPSPEIRARIN
+2381 
-2392 PDGRETFSDDD
+2392 
-2403 GRVHQAVKDLAAEFD
+2403 
-2418 SAAGMESPRRSTLY
+2418 
-2432 SAPVADAEY
+2432 
-2441 MAAVES
+2441 
-2447 GDVEAQQR
+2447 
-2455 MVDEAAKAAGYIS
+2455 
-2468 PKVYHG
+2468 
-2474 TTPSSWD
+2474 
-2481 TFRVPKEGAMF
+2481 
-2492 ATRRTM
+2492 
-2498 AELFGDGRTKKEHY
+2498 
-2512 KKTGSFEGK
+2512 
-2521 PAPRIIEV
+2521 
-2529 YLKPNNLKKAGL
+2529 
-2541 GDFSR
+2541 
-2546 LNAEGVDTVVFE
+2546 
-2558 DSVWIVGSPNQI
+2558 
-2570 KSADPITRD
+2570 
-2579 ADGNVIPLSQ
+2579 
-2589 RFDEKKSSILYSA
+2589 
-2602 PSSQFKEAEKVLTEA
+2602 
-2617 DNTLN
+2617 
-2622 LEQRETLYGRKDIK
+2622 
-2636 QRDGGSRTLAS
+2636 LAS
-2647 AASPAGGRGARSR
+2647 A
-2660 SGRSGRTAETPLA
+2660 
-2673 DAPTIAGISGG
+2673 
-2684 IPKLIRSAESY
+2684 
-2695 AKRVG
+2695 
-2700 IDHRRQSEYAT
+2700 
-2711 IDKDFSERLAKA
+2711 
-2723 YDEMDH
+2723 
-2729 DPNDPEVAEAYS
+2729 
-2741 ELIRQVRDQ
+2741 
-2750 YDELV
+2750 
-2755 SNGYEFWFIDP
+2755 
-2766 DKDPYEGKPWRAMAD
+2766 
-2781 LRNNDSMGV
+2781 
-2790 FPTTAG
+2790 PTTA
-2796 FGTIT
+2796 
-2801 EISDNPLEKTDT
+2801 
-2813 GLEWSYGSPDGPK
+2813 
-2826 KPVLA
+2826 A
-2831 NDLFRAVHDAFGH
+2831 
-2844 GLEGS
+2844 
-2849 GFRAQGEE
+2849 
-2857 NAWQAHVRLFYG
+2857 
-2869 SAVHAMTSET
+2869 
-2879 RGQNSWLN
+2879 
-2887 FGPYG
+2887 
-2892 EKNQKALIEDTTFA
+2892 
-2906 DQKTGLMPSWAWTE
+2906 
-2920 RVSPDEPVIL
+2920 
-2930 GSAPVDTDQPVAGF
+2930 
-2944 PPLFSER
+2944 
-2951 TGKLLPIYDQS
+2951 
-2962 KDPTKQLR
+2962 
-2970 PEGQAELAR
+2970 
-2979 RLAFG
+2979 
-2984 RITPEEYQEEYDRR
+2984 
-2998 FGAPEMSE
+2998 
-3006 DIPKPATQKE
+3006 
-3016 IFDALRGESKKSKTS
+3016 
-3031 LPEDVPADRYKV
+3031 
-3043 RLDIPAYTRSN
+3043 
-3054 VWVVTLHED
+3054 
-3063 TSEMTPLAYTPSAV
+3063 
-3077 LDNVTFSVN
+3077 
-3086 QKAAAGIAL
+3086 
-3095 KTGKGSIATMDGD
+3095 
-3108 YQPLPAKEAESL
+3108 
-3120 AKEAMNSTEWVEI
+3120 
-3133 GMNPYRHSYFYDKAN
+3133 
-3148 QEPLVSAEQVI
+3148 
-3159 QVGGTVFAKG
+3159 
-3169 AKFGN
+3169 
-3174 RTETLEDGSRRFLYS
+3174 
-3189 APLSAAPPSGQP
+3189 PSGQP

-3221 IETGQPKNFITKF
+3221 IETEQPKNFIMKF
-3234 LTEMFAGRLP
+3234 LTEMFAGQLP

-3302 VTEEVLNGI
+3302 VTEEVLNRI

-3390 LIIPLQKKLVKSG
+3390 LIIPLQKKLVNSG
-3403 LDSKIGVKISKTGGI
+3403 LDKNIGVKISKTGGI

-3437 TDPKYQK
+3437 TDPNYQK

-3460 TTKDLVNSGMDPSLA
+3460 TTNDLVNSGMDPSLA

-3515 TLAPKDYKM
+3515 TLGPKDYKM

-3532 RDLPEEIRN
+3532 RDLPEEIRD

-3587 TENRFATK
+3587 TENKFATK

-3649 AVKGMFGLASNLSGK
+3649 AVKGIFGLASNLSGK

-3701 AMTKSSIAAF
+3701 AMTKSSIGAF

-3767 KLTKGLAI
+3767 KLTKGLAFV
-3775 IEKKAQDL
+3775 EKKAQDL

-3797 HELNILKEAQAVDT
+3797 HELNILKEAQAADT
-3811 GDFAGMSETKIK
+3811 GDFARMSETKIK

-3880 IDSKN
+3880 IGSGN
-3885 PVLVRRGRLRMGSM
+3885 PVLVRRGRFRMGSM

-3942 YFGKG
+3942 YFGEG

-3998 DQILSGAVRDATR
+3998 DQILAGAVRDATR

-4061 LFGMVGEIA
+4061 LSGMVGEIS
-4070 DGAMPARIH
+4070 DGALPARIH
-4079 DIDLQKQYSRYL
+4079 DVDLQKQYSRYL

-4136 LMRINKGFGSLGLT
+4136 LMRINKGFSSLGLT
-4150 NTDLLKG
+4150 DTDLLKG

-4177 RPPPKYIIESLLDPR
+4177 RPSPKYIIESLLDPR

-4213 YIPIR
+4213 YIPVR

>member
-28 FSVWSEENQLAEAD
+28 FSVWSEENKLAEAD

-84 VDEEGVQALTA
+84 VDDEGVQALTA

-160 DDVKR
+160 NDVKR
-165 SLVESNQ
+165 SLVESDQ

-201 IKASKLGGV
+201 IKASKIGGV

-251 DASVAEHITGH
+251 DASVAEHVTGH

-288 LTLAGA
+288 LTFAGV

-299 NAEKTRIFVASHE
+299 NAEKQRIFLASHE

-343 HVINEGAKRGV
+343 HVINEGAKRGA

-382 AREEDMV
+382 AREEDMI
-389 NTLAAHPELTAQQK
+389 NTLAAHPELTVQQK

-516 FGEQYGLIQDVAE
+516 FGEQYGLFQDVAE

-556 LTAKGGAQL
+556 LAAKGGAQL

-580 ASSKEGLEKVAGK
+580 ATSKEGLEKVAGK

-677 TGVITSGF
+677 TGVITSSF

-701 TFKESKKLFQA
+701 TFRESKKLFQA
-712 MGNTTGIS
+712 MGNTTGIAD
-720 NETVATAM
+720 ETVAAAM

-749 KNVVDEGLEESV
+749 KNAVDEGLEEGV

-820 QRIRMQN
+820 QRIRVQN

-857 RGRRPSA
+857 RDRRPSA

-871 TLTIT
+871 TVTIT

-884 NAKRAKRTQ
+884 NAKRNQ
-893 EIAQEISKLD
+893 EIAQEISKLE

-914 REAEVAQRT
+914 REAEVAQRA

-938 EQQKL
+938 EQQNL
-943 RALEEAPTTL
+943 RALEEAPTTFGT
-953 DIPAADQKVTPEVFI
+953 PPVDQKVTPEVFI

-1024 PRKIRDYSARA
+1024 PRKIRTYSGRA
-1035 DIDFTR
+1035 DIDFTK

-1063 NNSSSRGFD
+1063 HNSSSRGFD

-1096 GANAEEKAIKLIDF
+1096 GVNAEEKAIKLIDF
-1110 AIANGFPVNLDPNV
+1110 AIANGFPVNIDPNV
-1124 NYGLPLPSGASRQ
+1124 NYGLPLPSEASRQ

-1152 KLAPPKNAKP
+1152 KIAPPKNAKP

-1212 LVKVPRSFSKANIN
+1212 LVKVPRSFGKANIN

-1276 FKKAE
+1276 FKKAD

-1302 DTTTIKRRIGRFSLE
+1302 DTTTIKRRIGVFSLE

-1366 EKLLANPATIID
+1366 EKLLANPATIIN

-1497 PEDISSAVSG
+1497 PEDISNAVSG

-1561 VSSGNGNTRESVT
+1561 MSSGNGNTRESVT

-1649 LSRSNISSAERST
+1649 LSRSNISSAERSA

-1709 DTDFIKKVK
+1709 DTDFLKKVK

-1773 TDAQIEGMPKVL
+1773 TDAQIEGMPRGT
-1785 KTRLKSLSTVFN
+1785 KTRLKALSTVLTN
-1797 NASRAYEAQKQESGP
+1797 SRTAYAKQKKESGP

-1863 FPKVGPKSAK
+1863 FPKAGAKDVK
-1873 EAAKALEDVLDV
+1873 EAVKALEDVLDV

-1915 RPKDRERAKQ
+1915 RSKEELLD
-1925 LRELQREAENARLE
+1925 LQREAENARLE
-1939 ANSQEVEAFR
+1939 ANSREVEALA
-1949 EAFLASVPEAD
+1949 EEFLASVPEAD

-1973 LLPLGMDMKITTESG
+1973 LLPLGMDMKITTESD
-1988 GSSAFVNSDSSAIF
+1988 GSSAFVTSDSSTVF
-2002 VNPIVMLEQAGDIS
+2002 VNPIAMLKQAGDIS
-2016 DIASRA
+2016 DAASRA

-2039 ALSMEEVQEYIDSL
+2039 ALSMEEVQAYIDSL

-2068 NDAALKTTLAQL
+2068 NDAGLKTTLAQL

-2132 YFRGIINRWVAKRRQ
+2132 YFRGIINRWVAKREQ

-2173 PTKMAFNPE
+2173 PTKMPFDPE
-2182 NPMEAFRMFGTVNQD
+2182 TPMNVFRMFGTVNQN
-2197 FVGLAETP
+2197 FVA
-2205 QTMDGGESYLTP
+2205 
-2217 EQAQNLKNV
+2217 
-2226 RSGKSQ
+2226 
-2232 VAPDP
+2232 
-2237 IHSEFSPVSQAAD
+2237 
-2250 NLANGFNLS
+2250 
-2259 NGTSV
+2259 
-2264 TLERGENGSVLFEG
+2264 
-2278 GGRAFVVVNV
+2278 
-2288 NGSRVGFYQSTG
+2288 
-2300 DGGKVLQSGKWYP
+2300 
-2313 TAGLEKGGMWL
+2313 
-2324 NKTNSEGM
+2324 
-2332 ATYYGSRALAEI
+2332 
-2344 ASKLDNTLGNVKRFV
+2344 
-2359 LRTDDGSA
+2359 
-2367 IRDIRSQQG
+2367 
-2376 TAAGV
+2376 
-2381 LPSPEIRARIN
+2381 
-2392 PDGRETFSDDD
+2392 
-2403 GRVHQAVKDLAAEFD
+2403 
-2418 SAAGMESPRRSTLY
+2418 
-2432 SAPVADAEY
+2432 
-2441 MAAVES
+2441 
-2447 GDVEAQQR
+2447 
-2455 MVDEAAKAAGYIS
+2455 
-2468 PKVYHG
+2468 
-2474 TTPSSWD
+2474 
-2481 TFRVPKEGAMF
+2481 
-2492 ATRRTM
+2492 
-2498 AELFGDGRTKKEHY
+2498 
-2512 KKTGSFEGK
+2512 
-2521 PAPRIIEV
+2521 
-2529 YLKPNNLKKAGL
+2529 
-2541 GDFSR
+2541 
-2546 LNAEGVDTVVFE
+2546 
-2558 DSVWIVGSPNQI
+2558 
-2570 KSADPITRD
+2570 
-2579 ADGNVIPLSQ
+2579 
-2589 RFDEKKSSILYSA
+2589 
-2602 PSSQFKEAEKVLTEA
+2602 
-2617 DNTLN
+2617 
-2622 LEQRETLYGRKDIK
+2622 
-2636 QRDGGSRTLAS
+2636 LAS
-2647 AASPAGGRGARSR
+2647 A
-2660 SGRSGRTAETPLA
+2660 
-2673 DAPTIAGISGG
+2673 
-2684 IPKLIRSAESY
+2684 
-2695 AKRVG
+2695 
-2700 IDHRRQSEYAT
+2700 
-2711 IDKDFSERLAKA
+2711 
-2723 YDEMDH
+2723 
-2729 DPNDPEVAEAYS
+2729 
-2741 ELIRQVRDQ
+2741 
-2750 YDELV
+2750 
-2755 SNGYEFWFIDP
+2755 
-2766 DKDPYEGKPWRAMAD
+2766 
-2781 LRNNDSMGV
+2781 
-2790 FPTTAG
+2790 PTTA
-2796 FGTIT
+2796 
-2801 EISDNPLEKTDT
+2801 
-2813 GLEWSYGSPDGPK
+2813 
-2826 KPVLA
+2826 A
-2831 NDLFRAVHDAFGH
+2831 
-2844 GLEGS
+2844 
-2849 GFRAQGEE
+2849 
-2857 NAWQAHVRLFYG
+2857 
-2869 SAVHAMTSET
+2869 
-2879 RGQNSWLN
+2879 
-2887 FGPYG
+2887 
-2892 EKNQKALIEDTTFA
+2892 
-2906 DQKTGLMPSWAWTE
+2906 
-2920 RVSPDEPVIL
+2920 
-2930 GSAPVDTDQPVAGF
+2930 
-2944 PPLFSER
+2944 
-2951 TGKLLPIYDQS
+2951 
-2962 KDPTKQLR
+2962 
-2970 PEGQAELAR
+2970 
-2979 RLAFG
+2979 
-2984 RITPEEYQEEYDRR
+2984 
-2998 FGAPEMSE
+2998 
-3006 DIPKPATQKE
+3006 
-3016 IFDALRGESKKSKTS
+3016 
-3031 LPEDVPADRYKV
+3031 
-3043 RLDIPAYTRSN
+3043 
-3054 VWVVTLHED
+3054 
-3063 TSEMTPLAYTPSAV
+3063 
-3077 LDNVTFSVN
+3077 
-3086 QKAAAGIAL
+3086 
-3095 KTGKGSIATMDGD
+3095 
-3108 YQPLPAKEAESL
+3108 
-3120 AKEAMNSTEWVEI
+3120 
-3133 GMNPYRHSYFYDKAN
+3133 
-3148 QEPLVSAEQVI
+3148 
-3159 QVGGTVFAKG
+3159 
-3169 AKFGN
+3169 
-3174 RTETLEDGSRRFLYS
+3174 
-3189 APLSAAPPSGQP
+3189 PSGQP

-3221 IETGQPKNFITKF
+3221 IETEQPKNFIMKF
-3234 LTEMFAGRLP
+3234 LTEMFAGQLP

-3302 VTEEVLNGI
+3302 VTEEVLNRI
-3311 EEAYDKAHAAAEAD
+3311 EEAYDKAHAAAEVD

-3451 FFKDEFLKK
+3451 FFADEFVKK

-3515 TLAPKDYKM
+3515 TLGPKDYKM
-3524 IEDNLKRR
+3524 IENNLKRR
-3532 RDLPEEIRN
+3532 RDLPEEIRD

-3587 TENRFATK
+3587 TENKFATK

-3649 AVKGMFGLASNLSGK
+3649 AVKGIFGLASNLSGK

-3701 AMTKSSIAAF
+3701 AMTKSSIDAF

-3767 KLTKGLAI
+3767 KLTKGLAFV
-3775 IEKKAQDL
+3775 EKKAQDL

-3811 GDFAGMSETKIK
+3811 GKGTVDLAAMEDTEIK

-3885 PVLVRRGRLRMGSM
+3885 PVLVRRGMLRMGSM

-3942 YFGKG
+3942 YFGEG

-3998 DQILSGAVRDATR
+3998 DQILAGAVRDATR
-4011 NLNPSTGKPI
+4011 NVNPSTGKPI

-4049 GKDFVNGWATGS
+4049 GKDFVNGWSTGS
-4061 LFGMVGEIA
+4061 LSGMVGEIA

-4079 DIDLQKQYSRYL
+4079 DVDLQKQYSRYL

-4117 EVADIID
+4117 EVGDIID

-4136 LMRINKGFGSLGLT
+4136 LMRVNKGFSSLGLT
-4150 NTDLLKG
+4150 DTDLLKG

-4177 RPPPKYIIESLLDPR
+4177 RPSPKYIIESLLDPR
-4192 TDEYGEGRAQQILN
+4192 TDEYGAGRAQQILN

>member
-28 FSVWSEENQLAEAD
+28 FSVWSEENKLAEAD

-84 VDEEGVQALTA
+84 VDDEGVQALTA

-160 DDVKR
+160 NDVKR
-165 SLVESNQ
+165 SLVESDQ

-201 IKASKLGGV
+201 IKASKIGGV

-251 DASVAEHITGH
+251 DASVAEHVTGH

-288 LTLAGA
+288 LTFAGV

-299 NAEKTRIFVASHE
+299 NAEKQRIFLASHE

-343 HVINEGAKRGV
+343 HVINEGAKRGA

-382 AREEDMV
+382 AREEDMI
-389 NTLAAHPELTAQQK
+389 NTLAAHPELTVQQK

-516 FGEQYGLIQDVAE
+516 FGEQYGLFQDVAE

-556 LTAKGGAQL
+556 LAAKGGAQL

-580 ASSKEGLEKVAGK
+580 ATSKEGLEKVAGK

-677 TGVITSGF
+677 TGVITSSF

-701 TFKESKKLFQA
+701 TFRESKKLFQA
-712 MGNTTGIS
+712 MGNTTGIAD
-720 NETVATAM
+720 ETVAAAM

-749 KNVVDEGLEESV
+749 KNAVDEGLEEGV

-820 QRIRMQN
+820 QRIRVQN

-857 RGRRPSA
+857 RDRRPSA

-871 TLTIT
+871 TVTIT

-884 NAKRAKRTQ
+884 NAKRNQ
-893 EIAQEISKLD
+893 EIAQEISKLE

-914 REAEVAQRT
+914 REAEVAQRA

-938 EQQKL
+938 EQQNL
-943 RALEEAPTTL
+943 RALEEAPTTFG
-953 DIPAADQKVTPEVFI
+953 IPPADQKVTPEAFI

-1024 PRKIRDYSARA
+1024 PRKIRTYSGRA
-1035 DIDFTR
+1035 DIDFTK

-1063 NNSSSRGFD
+1063 HNSSSRGFD

-1110 AIANGFPVNLDPNV
+1110 AIANGFPVNIDPNV
-1124 NYGLPLPSGASRQ
+1124 NYGLPLPSEASRQ

-1152 KLAPPKNAKP
+1152 KIAPPKNAKP

-1212 LVKVPRSFSKANIN
+1212 LVKVPRSFGKANIN

-1276 FKKAE
+1276 FKKAD

-1302 DTTTIKRRIGRFSLE
+1302 DTTTIKRRIGVFSLE

-1366 EKLLANPATIID
+1366 EKLLANPATIIN

-1497 PEDISSAVSG
+1497 PEDISNAVSG

-1561 VSSGNGNTRESVT
+1561 MSSGNGNTRESVT

-1649 LSRSNISSAERST
+1649 LSRSNISSAERSA

-1709 DTDFIKKVK
+1709 DTDFLKKVK

-1773 TDAQIEGMPKVL
+1773 TDAQIEGMPRGT
-1785 KTRLKSLSTVFN
+1785 KTRLKALSTVLTN
-1797 NASRAYEAQKQESGP
+1797 SRTAYAKQKKESGP

-1863 FPKVGPKSAK
+1863 FPKAGAKDVK
-1873 EAAKALEDVLDV
+1873 EAVKALEDVLDV

-1915 RPKDRERAKQ
+1915 RSKEELLD
-1925 LRELQREAENARLE
+1925 LQREAENARLE
-1939 ANSQEVEAFR
+1939 ANSREVEALA
-1949 EAFLASVPEAD
+1949 EEFLASVPEAD

-1973 LLPLGMDMKITTESG
+1973 LLPLGMDMKITTESD
-1988 GSSAFVNSDSSAIF
+1988 GSSAFVTSDSSTVF
-2002 VNPIVMLEQAGDIS
+2002 VNPIAMLKQAGDIS
-2016 DIASRA
+2016 DAASRA

-2039 ALSMEEVQEYIDSL
+2039 ALSMEEVQAYIDSL

-2068 NDAALKTTLAQL
+2068 NDAGLKTTLAQL

-2132 YFRGIINRWVAKRRQ
+2132 YFRGIINRWVAKREQ

-2173 PTKMAFNPE
+2173 PTKMPFDPE
-2182 NPMEAFRMFGTVNQD
+2182 TPMNVFRMFGTVNQN
-2197 FVGLAETP
+2197 FVA
-2205 QTMDGGESYLTP
+2205 
-2217 EQAQNLKNV
+2217 
-2226 RSGKSQ
+2226 
-2232 VAPDP
+2232 
-2237 IHSEFSPVSQAAD
+2237 
-2250 NLANGFNLS
+2250 
-2259 NGTSV
+2259 
-2264 TLERGENGSVLFEG
+2264 
-2278 GGRAFVVVNV
+2278 
-2288 NGSRVGFYQSTG
+2288 
-2300 DGGKVLQSGKWYP
+2300 
-2313 TAGLEKGGMWL
+2313 
-2324 NKTNSEGM
+2324 
-2332 ATYYGSRALAEI
+2332 
-2344 ASKLDNTLGNVKRFV
+2344 
-2359 LRTDDGSA
+2359 
-2367 IRDIRSQQG
+2367 
-2376 TAAGV
+2376 
-2381 LPSPEIRARIN
+2381 
-2392 PDGRETFSDDD
+2392 
-2403 GRVHQAVKDLAAEFD
+2403 
-2418 SAAGMESPRRSTLY
+2418 
-2432 SAPVADAEY
+2432 
-2441 MAAVES
+2441 
-2447 GDVEAQQR
+2447 
-2455 MVDEAAKAAGYIS
+2455 
-2468 PKVYHG
+2468 
-2474 TTPSSWD
+2474 
-2481 TFRVPKEGAMF
+2481 
-2492 ATRRTM
+2492 
-2498 AELFGDGRTKKEHY
+2498 
-2512 KKTGSFEGK
+2512 
-2521 PAPRIIEV
+2521 
-2529 YLKPNNLKKAGL
+2529 
-2541 GDFSR
+2541 
-2546 LNAEGVDTVVFE
+2546 
-2558 DSVWIVGSPNQI
+2558 
-2570 KSADPITRD
+2570 
-2579 ADGNVIPLSQ
+2579 
-2589 RFDEKKSSILYSA
+2589 
-2602 PSSQFKEAEKVLTEA
+2602 
-2617 DNTLN
+2617 
-2622 LEQRETLYGRKDIK
+2622 
-2636 QRDGGSRTLAS
+2636 LAS
-2647 AASPAGGRGARSR
+2647 A
-2660 SGRSGRTAETPLA
+2660 
-2673 DAPTIAGISGG
+2673 
-2684 IPKLIRSAESY
+2684 
-2695 AKRVG
+2695 
-2700 IDHRRQSEYAT
+2700 
-2711 IDKDFSERLAKA
+2711 
-2723 YDEMDH
+2723 
-2729 DPNDPEVAEAYS
+2729 
-2741 ELIRQVRDQ
+2741 
-2750 YDELV
+2750 
-2755 SNGYEFWFIDP
+2755 
-2766 DKDPYEGKPWRAMAD
+2766 
-2781 LRNNDSMGV
+2781 
-2790 FPTTAG
+2790 PTTA
-2796 FGTIT
+2796 
-2801 EISDNPLEKTDT
+2801 
-2813 GLEWSYGSPDGPK
+2813 
-2826 KPVLA
+2826 A
-2831 NDLFRAVHDAFGH
+2831 
-2844 GLEGS
+2844 
-2849 GFRAQGEE
+2849 
-2857 NAWQAHVRLFYG
+2857 
-2869 SAVHAMTSET
+2869 
-2879 RGQNSWLN
+2879 
-2887 FGPYG
+2887 
-2892 EKNQKALIEDTTFA
+2892 
-2906 DQKTGLMPSWAWTE
+2906 
-2920 RVSPDEPVIL
+2920 
-2930 GSAPVDTDQPVAGF
+2930 
-2944 PPLFSER
+2944 
-2951 TGKLLPIYDQS
+2951 
-2962 KDPTKQLR
+2962 
-2970 PEGQAELAR
+2970 
-2979 RLAFG
+2979 
-2984 RITPEEYQEEYDRR
+2984 
-2998 FGAPEMSE
+2998 
-3006 DIPKPATQKE
+3006 
-3016 IFDALRGESKKSKTS
+3016 
-3031 LPEDVPADRYKV
+3031 
-3043 RLDIPAYTRSN
+3043 
-3054 VWVVTLHED
+3054 
-3063 TSEMTPLAYTPSAV
+3063 
-3077 LDNVTFSVN
+3077 
-3086 QKAAAGIAL
+3086 
-3095 KTGKGSIATMDGD
+3095 
-3108 YQPLPAKEAESL
+3108 
-3120 AKEAMNSTEWVEI
+3120 
-3133 GMNPYRHSYFYDKAN
+3133 
-3148 QEPLVSAEQVI
+3148 
-3159 QVGGTVFAKG
+3159 
-3169 AKFGN
+3169 
-3174 RTETLEDGSRRFLYS
+3174 
-3189 APLSAAPPSGQP
+3189 PSGQP

-3221 IETGQPKNFITKF
+3221 IETEQPKNFIMKF
-3234 LTEMFAGRLP
+3234 LTEMFAGQLP

-3302 VTEEVLNGI
+3302 VTEEVLNRI
-3311 EEAYDKAHAAAEAD
+3311 EEAYDKAHAAAEVD

-3451 FFKDEFLKK
+3451 FFADEFHKK

-3515 TLAPKDYKM
+3515 TLGPKDYKM
-3524 IEDNLKRR
+3524 IENNLKRR
-3532 RDLPEEIRN
+3532 RDLPEEIRD

-3587 TENRFATK
+3587 TENKFATK

-3649 AVKGMFGLASNLSGK
+3649 AVKGIFGLASNLSGK

-3701 AMTKSSIAAF
+3701 AMTKSSIDAF

-3767 KLTKGLAI
+3767 KLTKGLAFV
-3775 IEKKAQDL
+3775 EKKAQDL

-3811 GDFAGMSETKIK
+3811 GKGTVDLAAMEDTEIK

-3885 PVLVRRGRLRMGSM
+3885 PVLVRRGMLRMGSM

-3942 YFGKG
+3942 YFGEG

-3998 DQILSGAVRDATR
+3998 DQILAGAVRDATR
-4011 NLNPSTGKPI
+4011 NVNPSTGKPI

-4049 GKDFVNGWATGS
+4049 GKDFVNGWSTGS
-4061 LFGMVGEIA
+4061 LSGMVGEIA

-4079 DIDLQKQYSRYL
+4079 DVDLQKQYSRYL

-4117 EVADIID
+4117 EVGDIID

-4136 LMRINKGFGSLGLT
+4136 LMRVNKGFSSLGLT
-4150 NTDLLKG
+4150 DTDLLKG

-4177 RPPPKYIIESLLDPR
+4177 RPSPKYIIESLLDPR
-4192 TDEYGEGRAQQILN
+4192 TDEYGAGRAQQILN

>member
-53 REGYLDQGAY
+53 REGYLNQGAY
-63 TPNVEEEIS
+63 TPNIEEEIS

-126 AGDEVVSAGGTV
+126 AGEEVVSAGGTV

-160 DDVKR
+160 NDVKR

-239 EISEGIAELAQQ
+239 EISEGIAQLAQQ
-251 DASVAEHITGH
+251 DASVAEHVTGH

-288 LTLAGA
+288 LTFAGV

-299 NAEKTRIFVASHE
+299 NAEKERIFLASHE

-382 AREEDMV
+382 AREEDMI

-434 TKALVAGRQAGRDDL
+434 TEALVAGRQSGRDDL
-449 DVFDEFVAKDE
+449 DIFDEFVAKDE

-516 FGEQYGLIQDVAE
+516 FGEQYGLFQDVAE

-556 LTAKGGAQL
+556 LAAKGGAQL

-580 ASSKEGLEKVAGK
+580 ATSEEGLEKVAGK

-677 TGVITSGF
+677 TGVITSSF

-701 TFKESKKLFQA
+701 TFKESKKLFEA
-712 MGNTTGIS
+712 MGNTTGIT
-720 NETVATAM
+720 NETVAAAM

-749 KNVVDEGLEESV
+749 KNAVDEGLEEGV

-820 QRIRMQN
+820 QRIRVQN

-857 RGRRPSA
+857 RDRRPSA
-864 PAPEVPD
+864 PEPEVPD

-876 EQKVKSEQ
+876 DQKVKSEQ
-884 NAKRAKRTQ
+884 NAKRTQ

-903 DQSTLPKKAEE
+903 DQSTLPKKDEE
-914 REAEVAQRT
+914 REAEVAQRA

-938 EQQKL
+938 EQQNL
-943 RALEEAPTTL
+943 RALEQAPATFG
-953 DIPAADQKVTPEVFI
+953 IPPVDQKVTPEAFI

-1024 PRKIRDYSARA
+1024 PRKIRDYSGRA
-1035 DIDFTR
+1035 DIDFTK

-1050 VSLQGESRTNIGS
+1050 VSLQGESRINIGS
-1063 NNSSSRGFD
+1063 HNSSSRGFN
-1072 PSVSKRYSSRPSS
+1072 PSVSKRYSSRPTS

-1096 GANAEEKAIKLIDF
+1096 GTNAKEKAIKLIDF

-1124 NYGLPLPSGASRQ
+1124 NYGLPLPSEASRQ

-1212 LVKVPRSFSKANIN
+1212 LVKVPRSFGKANIN

-1302 DTTTIKRRIGRFSLE
+1302 DTTTIKRRIGVFSLE

-1366 EKLLANPATIID
+1366 EKLLANPATIIN

-1561 VSSGNGNTRESVT
+1561 MSSGNGNTRESVT
-1574 EFVEQLEL
+1574 VFVEELEL

-1649 LSRSNISSAERST
+1649 LSRSNISSAERSA

-1709 DTDFIKKVK
+1709 DTDFLKKVK

-1773 TDAQIEGMPKVL
+1773 TDAQIEGMPRGT
-1785 KTRLKSLSTVFN
+1785 KTRLKALSTVLTN
-1797 NASRAYEAQKQESGP
+1797 SRTAYAKQKKESGP

-1863 FPKVGPKSAK
+1863 FPKAGAKDVK

-1915 RPKDRERAKQ
+1915 RSKEELLD
-1925 LRELQREAENARLE
+1925 LQREAENARLE
-1939 ANSQEVEAFR
+1939 ANSREVEALA
-1949 EAFLASVPEAD
+1949 EEFLASVPEAD

-1973 LLPLGMDMKITTESG
+1973 LLPLGMDMKITTESD
-1988 GSSAFVNSDSSAIF
+1988 GSSAFVTSDSSMVF
-2002 VNPIVMLEQAGDIS
+2002 VNPIAMLKQAGDIS
-2016 DIASRA
+2016 DAASRA

-2039 ALSMEEVQEYIDSL
+2039 ALSMEEVQAYIDSL

-2068 NDAALKTTLAQL
+2068 NDDGLKTTLAQL

-2104 QKVTRGFTTEDDIQF
+2104 QKVTRGFTTEDDTQF

-2132 YFRGIINRWVAKRRQ
+2132 YFRGIINRWVAKREQ

-2173 PTKMAFNPE
+2173 PTKMPFDPE
-2182 NPMEAFRMFGTVNQD
+2182 TPMNVFRMFGTVNQN
-2197 FVGLAETP
+2197 FVA
-2205 QTMDGGESYLTP
+2205 
-2217 EQAQNLKNV
+2217 
-2226 RSGKSQ
+2226 
-2232 VAPDP
+2232 
-2237 IHSEFSPVSQAAD
+2237 
-2250 NLANGFNLS
+2250 
-2259 NGTSV
+2259 
-2264 TLERGENGSVLFEG
+2264 
-2278 GGRAFVVVNV
+2278 
-2288 NGSRVGFYQSTG
+2288 
-2300 DGGKVLQSGKWYP
+2300 
-2313 TAGLEKGGMWL
+2313 
-2324 NKTNSEGM
+2324 
-2332 ATYYGSRALAEI
+2332 
-2344 ASKLDNTLGNVKRFV
+2344 
-2359 LRTDDGSA
+2359 
-2367 IRDIRSQQG
+2367 
-2376 TAAGV
+2376 
-2381 LPSPEIRARIN
+2381 
-2392 PDGRETFSDDD
+2392 
-2403 GRVHQAVKDLAAEFD
+2403 
-2418 SAAGMESPRRSTLY
+2418 
-2432 SAPVADAEY
+2432 
-2441 MAAVES
+2441 
-2447 GDVEAQQR
+2447 
-2455 MVDEAAKAAGYIS
+2455 
-2468 PKVYHG
+2468 
-2474 TTPSSWD
+2474 
-2481 TFRVPKEGAMF
+2481 
-2492 ATRRTM
+2492 
-2498 AELFGDGRTKKEHY
+2498 
-2512 KKTGSFEGK
+2512 
-2521 PAPRIIEV
+2521 
-2529 YLKPNNLKKAGL
+2529 
-2541 GDFSR
+2541 
-2546 LNAEGVDTVVFE
+2546 
-2558 DSVWIVGSPNQI
+2558 
-2570 KSADPITRD
+2570 
-2579 ADGNVIPLSQ
+2579 
-2589 RFDEKKSSILYSA
+2589 
-2602 PSSQFKEAEKVLTEA
+2602 
-2617 DNTLN
+2617 
-2622 LEQRETLYGRKDIK
+2622 
-2636 QRDGGSRTLAS
+2636 LAS
-2647 AASPAGGRGARSR
+2647 AS
-2660 SGRSGRTAETPLA
+2660 
-2673 DAPTIAGISGG
+2673 
-2684 IPKLIRSAESY
+2684 
-2695 AKRVG
+2695 
-2700 IDHRRQSEYAT
+2700 
-2711 IDKDFSERLAKA
+2711 
-2723 YDEMDH
+2723 
-2729 DPNDPEVAEAYS
+2729 
-2741 ELIRQVRDQ
+2741 
-2750 YDELV
+2750 
-2755 SNGYEFWFIDP
+2755 
-2766 DKDPYEGKPWRAMAD
+2766 
-2781 LRNNDSMGV
+2781 
-2790 FPTTAG
+2790 
-2796 FGTIT
+2796 
-2801 EISDNPLEKTDT
+2801 
-2813 GLEWSYGSPDGPK
+2813 
-2826 KPVLA
+2826 
-2831 NDLFRAVHDAFGH
+2831 
-2844 GLEGS
+2844 
-2849 GFRAQGEE
+2849 
-2857 NAWQAHVRLFYG
+2857 
-2869 SAVHAMTSET
+2869 
-2879 RGQNSWLN
+2879 
-2887 FGPYG
+2887 
-2892 EKNQKALIEDTTFA
+2892 
-2906 DQKTGLMPSWAWTE
+2906 
-2920 RVSPDEPVIL
+2920 
-2930 GSAPVDTDQPVAGF
+2930 VDTDQPVAGF

-2951 TGKLLPIYDQS
+2951 TGKLSPVYDQS

-3016 IFDALRGESKKSKTS
+3016 IFDALDGESKKSKTS

-3043 RLDIPAYTRSN
+3043 RLDIPAYTKRN

-3063 TSEMTPLAYTPSAV
+3063 TSKMTPLAYTPSAV

-3120 AKEAMNSTEWVEI
+3120 AKDAMNSTEWVEI

-3189 APLSAAPPSGQP
+3189 APVSAAAPSGQP

-3221 IETGQPKNFITKF
+3221 IETEQPKNFIMKF
-3234 LTEMFAGRLP
+3234 LTEMFAGQLP

-3268 KTEMDKLIKATY
+3268 KTEMDKLIKDTY

-3325 RKAGNITKGEAD
+3325 RKAGNITDGEAD

-3437 TDPKYQK
+3437 TDPNYQK
-3444 VRDAAMK
+3444 VRDAAME
-3451 FFKDEFLKK
+3451 FFATEFVKK

-3532 RDLPEEIRN
+3532 RDLPEEIRD

-3572 NQLKDFGVKSGVMVT
+3572 NQLKDFGEKSGVMVT

-3649 AVKGMFGLASNLSGK
+3649 AVKGIFGLASNLSGK

-3695 YDKMIA
+3695 YDKMIS
-3701 AMTKSSIAAF
+3701 AMTKSSIDAF

-3762 KTKLN
+3762 KTKLI
-3767 KLTKGLAI
+3767 KLTKGLAF

-3797 HELNILKEAQAVDT
+3797 HELNILKEAQAADT
-3811 GDFAGMSETKIK
+3811 GKGTVDLAAMEDTEIK

-3885 PVLVRRGRLRMGSM
+3885 PVLVRRGVFRMGSM

-3942 YFGKG
+3942 YFGEG

-3998 DQILSGAVRDATR
+3998 DQILAGAVRDATR
-4011 NLNPSTGKPI
+4011 NVNPSTGKPI

-4061 LFGMVGEIA
+4061 LSGMIGEIS

-4079 DIDLQKQYSRYL
+4079 DVDLQKQYSRYL

-4136 LMRINKGFGSLGLT
+4136 LMRINKGFSSLGLT
-4150 NTDLLKG
+4150 DTDLLKG

-4177 RPPPKYIIESLLDPR
+4177 RPSPKYIIESLLDPR

-4206 HYRNINR
+4206 HYRSINR
-4213 YIPIR
+4213 YIPVR

>member
-28 FSVWSEENQLAEAD
+28 FSVWSEENKLAEAD

-84 VDEEGVQALTA
+84 VDDEGVQALTA

-160 DDVKR
+160 NDVKR
-165 SLVESNQ
+165 SLVESDQ

-201 IKASKLGGV
+201 IKASKIGGV

-251 DASVAEHITGH
+251 DASVAEHVTGH

-288 LTLAGA
+288 LTFAGV

-299 NAEKTRIFVASHE
+299 NAEKQRIFLASHE

-343 HVINEGAKRGV
+343 HVINEGAKRGA

-382 AREEDMV
+382 AREEDMI

-516 FGEQYGLIQDVAE
+516 FGEQYGLFQDVAE

-556 LTAKGGAQL
+556 LAAKGGAQL

-580 ASSKEGLEKVAGK
+580 ATSKEGLEKVADNALAKGL
-593 AANVWIKESLETGG
+593 IKKSLEKGH
-607 RAGTIKALQAYNSE
+607 RDKTIEALELYNSE

-677 TGVITSGF
+677 TGVITSSF

-701 TFKESKKLFQA
+701 TFRESKKLFQA
-712 MGNTTGIS
+712 MGNTTGIADD
-720 NETVATAM
+720 TVAAAM

-749 KNVVDEGLEESV
+749 KNAVDEGLEEGV

-820 QRIRMQN
+820 QRIRVQN
-827 EFVEQ
+827 EFAEQ

-857 RGRRPSA
+857 RDRRPSA
-864 PAPEVPD
+864 PEPEVPD

-876 EQKVKSEQ
+876 DQKVKSEQ
-884 NAKRAKRTQ
+884 NAKRTQ

-903 DQSTLPKKAEE
+903 DQSTLPKKDEE
-914 REAEVAQRT
+914 REAEVAQRA

-938 EQQKL
+938 EQQNL
-943 RALEEAPTTL
+943 RALEQAPATFGT
-953 DIPAADQKVTPEVFI
+953 PPVDQKVTPEAFI

-1024 PRKIRDYSARA
+1024 PRKIRTYSGRA
-1035 DIDFTR
+1035 DIDFTK

-1063 NNSSSRGFD
+1063 HNSSSRGFD

-1096 GANAEEKAIKLIDF
+1096 GANAEEKATKLIDF

-1124 NYGLPLPSGASRQ
+1124 NYGLPLPSEASRQ

-1212 LVKVPRSFSKANIN
+1212 LVKVPRSFGKANIN

-1250 SKVVDARHVSPIE
+1250 SKVVSPIE

-1302 DTTTIKRRIGRFSLE
+1302 DTTTIKRRIGVFSLE

-1366 EKLLANPATIID
+1366 EKLLANPATIIN

-1491 EGDLAS
+1491 EGGLAS

-1519 PDLRRAIN
+1519 PDLRKAIN

-1561 VSSGNGNTRESVT
+1561 MSSGNGNTRESVT
-1574 EFVEQLEL
+1574 EFVRQLEL
-1582 GIYPSSAEFQ
+1582 KIYPSSAEFQ

-1614 VNAYRDLFNA
+1614 VNAYRDLFNE

-1649 LSRSNISSAERST
+1649 LSRSNISSAERSA

-1709 DTDFIKKVK
+1709 DTDFLKKVK

-1773 TDAQIEGMPKVL
+1773 TDAQIEGMPRGT
-1785 KTRLKSLSTVFN
+1785 KTRLKALSTVLTN
-1797 NASRAYEAQKQESGP
+1797 SRTAYAKQKKESGP

-1863 FPKVGPKSAK
+1863 FPKAGAKDVK

-1915 RPKDRERAKQ
+1915 RSKEELLD
-1925 LRELQREAENARLE
+1925 LQREAENARLE
-1939 ANSQEVEAFR
+1939 ANSREVEALA
-1949 EAFLASVPEAD
+1949 EEFLASVPEAD
-1960 RPKMGNLLNYVRG
+1960 RPKMRNLLNYVRG

-1988 GSSAFVNSDSSAIF
+1988 GSSAFVTSDSSTVF
-2002 VNPIVMLEQAGDIS
+2002 VNPIAMLKQAGDIS
-2016 DIASRA
+2016 DAASRA

-2039 ALSMEEVQEYIDSL
+2039 ALSMEEVQAYIDSL

-2068 NDAALKTTLAQL
+2068 NDAGLKTTLAQL

-2132 YFRGIINRWVAKRRQ
+2132 YFRGIINRWVAKREQ

-2173 PTKMAFNPE
+2173 PTKMPFDPE
-2182 NPMEAFRMFGTVNQD
+2182 TPMNVFRMFGTVNQN
-2197 FVGLAETP
+2197 FVA
-2205 QTMDGGESYLTP
+2205 
-2217 EQAQNLKNV
+2217 
-2226 RSGKSQ
+2226 
-2232 VAPDP
+2232 
-2237 IHSEFSPVSQAAD
+2237 
-2250 NLANGFNLS
+2250 
-2259 NGTSV
+2259 
-2264 TLERGENGSVLFEG
+2264 
-2278 GGRAFVVVNV
+2278 
-2288 NGSRVGFYQSTG
+2288 
-2300 DGGKVLQSGKWYP
+2300 
-2313 TAGLEKGGMWL
+2313 
-2324 NKTNSEGM
+2324 
-2332 ATYYGSRALAEI
+2332 
-2344 ASKLDNTLGNVKRFV
+2344 
-2359 LRTDDGSA
+2359 
-2367 IRDIRSQQG
+2367 
-2376 TAAGV
+2376 
-2381 LPSPEIRARIN
+2381 
-2392 PDGRETFSDDD
+2392 
-2403 GRVHQAVKDLAAEFD
+2403 
-2418 SAAGMESPRRSTLY
+2418 
-2432 SAPVADAEY
+2432 
-2441 MAAVES
+2441 
-2447 GDVEAQQR
+2447 
-2455 MVDEAAKAAGYIS
+2455 
-2468 PKVYHG
+2468 
-2474 TTPSSWD
+2474 
-2481 TFRVPKEGAMF
+2481 
-2492 ATRRTM
+2492 
-2498 AELFGDGRTKKEHY
+2498 
-2512 KKTGSFEGK
+2512 
-2521 PAPRIIEV
+2521 
-2529 YLKPNNLKKAGL
+2529 
-2541 GDFSR
+2541 
-2546 LNAEGVDTVVFE
+2546 
-2558 DSVWIVGSPNQI
+2558 
-2570 KSADPITRD
+2570 
-2579 ADGNVIPLSQ
+2579 
-2589 RFDEKKSSILYSA
+2589 
-2602 PSSQFKEAEKVLTEA
+2602 
-2617 DNTLN
+2617 
-2622 LEQRETLYGRKDIK
+2622 
-2636 QRDGGSRTLAS
+2636 LAS
-2647 AASPAGGRGARSR
+2647 A
-2660 SGRSGRTAETPLA
+2660 
-2673 DAPTIAGISGG
+2673 
-2684 IPKLIRSAESY
+2684 
-2695 AKRVG
+2695 
-2700 IDHRRQSEYAT
+2700 
-2711 IDKDFSERLAKA
+2711 
-2723 YDEMDH
+2723 
-2729 DPNDPEVAEAYS
+2729 
-2741 ELIRQVRDQ
+2741 
-2750 YDELV
+2750 
-2755 SNGYEFWFIDP
+2755 
-2766 DKDPYEGKPWRAMAD
+2766 
-2781 LRNNDSMGV
+2781 
-2790 FPTTAG
+2790 PTTA
-2796 FGTIT
+2796 
-2801 EISDNPLEKTDT
+2801 
-2813 GLEWSYGSPDGPK
+2813 
-2826 KPVLA
+2826 A
-2831 NDLFRAVHDAFGH
+2831 
-2844 GLEGS
+2844 
-2849 GFRAQGEE
+2849 
-2857 NAWQAHVRLFYG
+2857 
-2869 SAVHAMTSET
+2869 
-2879 RGQNSWLN
+2879 
-2887 FGPYG
+2887 
-2892 EKNQKALIEDTTFA
+2892 
-2906 DQKTGLMPSWAWTE
+2906 
-2920 RVSPDEPVIL
+2920 
-2930 GSAPVDTDQPVAGF
+2930 
-2944 PPLFSER
+2944 
-2951 TGKLLPIYDQS
+2951 
-2962 KDPTKQLR
+2962 
-2970 PEGQAELAR
+2970 
-2979 RLAFG
+2979 
-2984 RITPEEYQEEYDRR
+2984 
-2998 FGAPEMSE
+2998 
-3006 DIPKPATQKE
+3006 
-3016 IFDALRGESKKSKTS
+3016 
-3031 LPEDVPADRYKV
+3031 
-3043 RLDIPAYTRSN
+3043 
-3054 VWVVTLHED
+3054 
-3063 TSEMTPLAYTPSAV
+3063 
-3077 LDNVTFSVN
+3077 
-3086 QKAAAGIAL
+3086 
-3095 KTGKGSIATMDGD
+3095 
-3108 YQPLPAKEAESL
+3108 
-3120 AKEAMNSTEWVEI
+3120 
-3133 GMNPYRHSYFYDKAN
+3133 
-3148 QEPLVSAEQVI
+3148 
-3159 QVGGTVFAKG
+3159 
-3169 AKFGN
+3169 
-3174 RTETLEDGSRRFLYS
+3174 
-3189 APLSAAPPSGQP
+3189 PSGQP

-3221 IETGQPKNFITKF
+3221 IETEQPKNFIMKF
-3234 LTEMFAGRLP
+3234 LTEMFAGQLP

-3302 VTEEVLNGI
+3302 VTEEVLNRI

-3390 LIIPLQKKLVKSG
+3390 LIIPLQKKLVNSG
-3403 LDSKIGVKISKTGGI
+3403 LDKNIGVKISKTGGI

-3437 TDPKYQK
+3437 TDPNYQK

-3460 TTKDLVNSGMDPSLA
+3460 TTNDLVNSGMDPSLA

-3515 TLAPKDYKM
+3515 TLGPKDYKM

-3532 RDLPEEIRN
+3532 RDLPEEIRD

-3587 TENRFATK
+3587 TENKFATK

-3649 AVKGMFGLASNLSGK
+3649 AVKGIFGLASNLSGK

-3701 AMTKSSIAAF
+3701 AMTKSSIGAF

-3767 KLTKGLAI
+3767 KLTKGLAFV
-3775 IEKKAQDL
+3775 EKKAQDL

-3797 HELNILKEAQAVDT
+3797 HELNILKEAQAADT
-3811 GDFAGMSETKIK
+3811 GDFARMSETKIK

-3880 IDSKN
+3880 IGSGN
-3885 PVLVRRGRLRMGSM
+3885 PVLVRRGRFRMGSM

-3942 YFGKG
+3942 YFGEG

-3998 DQILSGAVRDATR
+3998 DQILAGAVRDATR

-4061 LFGMVGEIA
+4061 LSGMVGEIS
-4070 DGAMPARIH
+4070 DGALPARIH
-4079 DIDLQKQYSRYL
+4079 DVDLQKQYSRYL

-4136 LMRINKGFGSLGLT
+4136 LMRINKGFSSLGLT
-4150 NTDLLKG
+4150 DTDLLKG

-4177 RPPPKYIIESLLDPR
+4177 RPSPKYIIESLLDPR

-4213 YIPIR
+4213 YIPVR

>member
-53 REGYLDQGAY
+53 REGYLNQGAY

-72 GSLNSKLADFGV
+72 GSLNSKLSDLGV
-84 VDEEGVQALTA
+84 VDEEGIQALTA

-126 AGDEVVSAGGTV
+126 AGDEVISAGGTV

-160 DDVKR
+160 NDVKR

-201 IKASKLGGV
+201 IKASKIGGV

-224 IAGLDIKLYKFKKIT
+224 IAGLDIKLYKFKRIT

-251 DASVAEHITGH
+251 DASVAEHVTGH
-262 TRQLARKDRSAFD
+262 TRQLARKDRNAFD
-275 SVGATITRGVSDL
+275 SVGATITSGVSDL
-288 LTLAGA
+288 LTFIGA

-299 NAEKTRIFVASHE
+299 NAEKERIFLASHE

-365 KNLYNTAL
+365 KNLYKTAL

-434 TKALVAGRQAGRDDL
+434 TEALVAGRQAGRDDL
-449 DVFDEFVAKDE
+449 DIFDEFVAKDE

-516 FGEQYGLIQDVAE
+516 FGEQYGLFQDVAE

-580 ASSKEGLEKVAGK
+580 ATSKEGLEKVAGK

-607 RAGTIKALQAYNSE
+607 RAGTIQALKAYNSE

-677 TGVITSGF
+677 TGVITSSF

-712 MGNTTGIS
+712 MGNTTGIAD
-720 NETVATAM
+720 ETVAAAM

-749 KNVVDEGLEESV
+749 KNAVDEGLEEGV

-820 QRIRMQN
+820 QRIRVQN

-857 RGRRPSA
+857 RDRRPSA
-864 PAPEVPD
+864 PEPEVPD

-876 EQKVKSEQ
+876 DQKVKSEQ
-884 NAKRAKRTQ
+884 NAKRTQ

-903 DQSTLPKKAEE
+903 DQSTLPKEAEE
-914 REAEVAQRT
+914 REVEVSQRA

-938 EQQKL
+938 EQQNL
-943 RALEEAPTTL
+943 RALEQAPATFGT
-953 DIPAADQKVTPEVFI
+953 PPVDQKVTPEAFI

-1024 PRKIRDYSARA
+1024 PRKIRTYSGRA
-1035 DIDFTR
+1035 DIDFTK

-1063 NNSSSRGFD
+1063 HNSSSRGFN
-1072 PSVSKRYSSRPSS
+1072 PSVSKRYSSRPTS

-1096 GANAEEKAIKLIDF
+1096 GANAKEKAIKLIDF

-1124 NYGLPLPSGASRQ
+1124 NYGLPLPSEASRQ

-1212 LVKVPRSFSKANIN
+1212 LVKVPRSFGKANIN

-1302 DTTTIKRRIGRFSLE
+1302 DTTTIKRRIGVFSLE

-1497 PEDISSAVSG
+1497 PEDISNAVSG
-1507 AINTAIDAVNTD
+1507 AINTAIDAVNID

-1561 VSSGNGNTRESVT
+1561 MTSGNGNTRESVT

-1649 LSRSNISSAERST
+1649 LSRSNISSAERSA

-1709 DTDFIKKVK
+1709 DTDFLKKVK

-1773 TDAQIEGMPKVL
+1773 TDAQIEGMPRGT
-1785 KTRLKSLSTVFN
+1785 KTRLKALSTVLTN
-1797 NASRAYEAQKQESGP
+1797 SRTAYAKQKKESGP

-1863 FPKVGPKSAK
+1863 FPKAGAKDVK

-1915 RPKDRERAKQ
+1915 RSKEELLD
-1925 LRELQREAENARLE
+1925 LQREAENARLE
-1939 ANSQEVEAFR
+1939 ANSREVEALA
-1949 EAFLASVPEAD
+1949 EEFLASVPEAD
-1960 RPKMGNLLNYVRG
+1960 RPKMRNLLNYVRG

-1988 GSSAFVNSDSSAIF
+1988 GSSAFVTSDSSTVF
-2002 VNPIVMLEQAGDIS
+2002 VNPTAMLKQAGDIS
-2016 DIASRA
+2016 DSASRA

-2039 ALSMEEVQEYIDSL
+2039 ALSMEEVQAYIDSL

-2068 NDAALKTTLAQL
+2068 NDAGLKTTLAQL

-2132 YFRGIINRWVAKRRQ
+2132 YFRGIINRWVAKREQ

-2173 PTKMAFNPE
+2173 PTKMPFDPE
-2182 NPMEAFRMFGTVNQD
+2182 TPMNVFRMFGTVNQN
-2197 FVGLAETP
+2197 FVA
-2205 QTMDGGESYLTP
+2205 
-2217 EQAQNLKNV
+2217 
-2226 RSGKSQ
+2226 
-2232 VAPDP
+2232 
-2237 IHSEFSPVSQAAD
+2237 
-2250 NLANGFNLS
+2250 
-2259 NGTSV
+2259 
-2264 TLERGENGSVLFEG
+2264 
-2278 GGRAFVVVNV
+2278 
-2288 NGSRVGFYQSTG
+2288 
-2300 DGGKVLQSGKWYP
+2300 
-2313 TAGLEKGGMWL
+2313 
-2324 NKTNSEGM
+2324 
-2332 ATYYGSRALAEI
+2332 
-2344 ASKLDNTLGNVKRFV
+2344 
-2359 LRTDDGSA
+2359 
-2367 IRDIRSQQG
+2367 
-2376 TAAGV
+2376 
-2381 LPSPEIRARIN
+2381 
-2392 PDGRETFSDDD
+2392 
-2403 GRVHQAVKDLAAEFD
+2403 
-2418 SAAGMESPRRSTLY
+2418 
-2432 SAPVADAEY
+2432 
-2441 MAAVES
+2441 
-2447 GDVEAQQR
+2447 
-2455 MVDEAAKAAGYIS
+2455 
-2468 PKVYHG
+2468 
-2474 TTPSSWD
+2474 
-2481 TFRVPKEGAMF
+2481 
-2492 ATRRTM
+2492 
-2498 AELFGDGRTKKEHY
+2498 
-2512 KKTGSFEGK
+2512 
-2521 PAPRIIEV
+2521 
-2529 YLKPNNLKKAGL
+2529 
-2541 GDFSR
+2541 
-2546 LNAEGVDTVVFE
+2546 
-2558 DSVWIVGSPNQI
+2558 
-2570 KSADPITRD
+2570 
-2579 ADGNVIPLSQ
+2579 
-2589 RFDEKKSSILYSA
+2589 
-2602 PSSQFKEAEKVLTEA
+2602 
-2617 DNTLN
+2617 
-2622 LEQRETLYGRKDIK
+2622 
-2636 QRDGGSRTLAS
+2636 LAS
-2647 AASPAGGRGARSR
+2647 A
-2660 SGRSGRTAETPLA
+2660 
-2673 DAPTIAGISGG
+2673 PT
-2684 IPKLIRSAESY
+2684 
-2695 AKRVG
+2695 
-2700 IDHRRQSEYAT
+2700 
-2711 IDKDFSERLAKA
+2711 
-2723 YDEMDH
+2723 
-2729 DPNDPEVAEAYS
+2729 
-2741 ELIRQVRDQ
+2741 
-2750 YDELV
+2750 
-2755 SNGYEFWFIDP
+2755 
-2766 DKDPYEGKPWRAMAD
+2766 
-2781 LRNNDSMGV
+2781 
-2790 FPTTAG
+2790 
-2796 FGTIT
+2796 
-2801 EISDNPLEKTDT
+2801 
-2813 GLEWSYGSPDGPK
+2813 
-2826 KPVLA
+2826 
-2831 NDLFRAVHDAFGH
+2831 
-2844 GLEGS
+2844 
-2849 GFRAQGEE
+2849 
-2857 NAWQAHVRLFYG
+2857 
-2869 SAVHAMTSET
+2869 
-2879 RGQNSWLN
+2879 
-2887 FGPYG
+2887 
-2892 EKNQKALIEDTTFA
+2892 
-2906 DQKTGLMPSWAWTE
+2906 
-2920 RVSPDEPVIL
+2920 
-2930 GSAPVDTDQPVAGF
+2930 
-2944 PPLFSER
+2944 
-2951 TGKLLPIYDQS
+2951 
-2962 KDPTKQLR
+2962 
-2970 PEGQAELAR
+2970 
-2979 RLAFG
+2979 
-2984 RITPEEYQEEYDRR
+2984 
-2998 FGAPEMSE
+2998 
-3006 DIPKPATQKE
+3006 
-3016 IFDALRGESKKSKTS
+3016 
-3031 LPEDVPADRYKV
+3031 
-3043 RLDIPAYTRSN
+3043 
-3054 VWVVTLHED
+3054 
-3063 TSEMTPLAYTPSAV
+3063 
-3077 LDNVTFSVN
+3077 
-3086 QKAAAGIAL
+3086 AAA
-3095 KTGKGSIATMDGD
+3095 
-3108 YQPLPAKEAESL
+3108 
-3120 AKEAMNSTEWVEI
+3120 
-3133 GMNPYRHSYFYDKAN
+3133 
-3148 QEPLVSAEQVI
+3148 
-3159 QVGGTVFAKG
+3159 
-3169 AKFGN
+3169 
-3174 RTETLEDGSRRFLYS
+3174 
-3189 APLSAAPPSGQP
+3189 PSGQP

-3221 IETGQPKNFITKF
+3221 IETGQPKNFIMKF
-3234 LTEMFAGRLP
+3234 LTEMFAGQLP

-3268 KTEMDKLIKATY
+3268 KTEMDKLIKNTY

-3302 VTEEVLNGI
+3302 VTEEVLNRI

-3325 RKAGNITKGEAD
+3325 RKVGNITKGEAD

-3390 LIIPLQKKLVKSG
+3390 LIIPLQKKLVNSG
-3403 LDSKIGVKISKTGGI
+3403 LDKNIGVKISKTGGI

-3475 KIEAGKILEREN
+3475 EIEAKKILEREN

-3515 TLAPKDYKM
+3515 TLGPKDYKM

-3532 RDLPEEIRN
+3532 RDLPEEIRD

-3572 NQLKDFGVKSGVMVT
+3572 NQLKKFGVDSGVMVT

-3649 AVKGMFGLASNLSGK
+3649 AVKGIFGLASNLSGK

-3701 AMTKSSIAAF
+3701 AMTKSSIDAF

-3767 KLTKGLAI
+3767 KLTKGLAFV
-3775 IEKKAQDL
+3775 EKKAQDL

-3797 HELNILKEAQAVDT
+3797 HELNILKEAQAADT
-3811 GDFAGMSETKIK
+3811 GKGKVDLAAMEDTEIK

-3942 YFGKG
+3942 YFGEG

-3998 DQILSGAVRDATR
+3998 DQILAGAVRDATR

-4049 GKDFVNGWATGS
+4049 GKDFANGWATGS
-4061 LFGMVGEIA
+4061 LSGMVGEIA

-4079 DIDLQKQYSRYL
+4079 DVDLQKQYSRYL

-4136 LMRINKGFGSLGLT
+4136 LMRINKGFSSLGLT
-4150 NTDLLKG
+4150 DTDLLKG

-4177 RPPPKYIIESLLDPR
+4177 RPSPKYIIESLLDPR

-4206 HYRNINR
+4206 HYRSVNR

>member
-53 REGYLDQGAY
+53 REGYLNQGAY

-84 VDEEGVQALTA
+84 ADEESVQALTA

-117 DWKTLTDYK
+117 DWKTLTDFK
-126 AGDEVVSAGGTV
+126 AGDEVISAGGTV

-160 DDVKR
+160 NDVKR

-201 IKASKLGGV
+201 IKASKIGGV

-239 EISEGIAELAQQ
+239 EISEGIAQLAQQ
-251 DASVAEHITGH
+251 DASVAEHVTGH
-262 TRQLARKDRSAFD
+262 TRQLARKDRNAFD
-275 SVGATITRGVSDL
+275 SVGATITSGVSDL
-288 LTLAGA
+288 LTFIGA

-299 NAEKTRIFVASHE
+299 NAEKERIFLASHE
-312 SFDNTVEYITEKLNA
+312 SFDSTVEYITEKLNA

-365 KNLYNTAL
+365 KNLYKTAL

-382 AREEDMV
+382 AREEDMI

-516 FGEQYGLIQDVAE
+516 FGEQYGLFQDVAE

-556 LTAKGGAQL
+556 LAAKGGAQL

-580 ASSKEGLEKVAGK
+580 ASSKEGLEKVADNALAKGL
-593 AANVWIKESLETGG
+593 IKKSLEKGH
-607 RAGTIKALQAYNSE
+607 RDKTIEALQAYNSE

-677 TGVITSGF
+677 TGVITSSF

-712 MGNTTGIS
+712 MGNTTGIA
-720 NETVATAM
+720 NETVAAAM

-749 KNVVDEGLEESV
+749 KNAVDEGLEEGI

-820 QRIRMQN
+820 QRIRVQN

-857 RGRRPSA
+857 RDRRPSA

-876 EQKVKSEQ
+876 DQKVKSEQ
-884 NAKRAKRTQ
+884 NAKRTQ

-914 REAEVAQRT
+914 REAEVAQRA

-938 EQQKL
+938 EQQNL
-943 RALEEAPTTL
+943 RALEGAPTTFG
-953 DIPAADQKVTPEVFI
+953 IPPVDQKVTPEAFI

-1024 PRKIRDYSARA
+1024 PRKIRTYSGRA
-1035 DIDFTR
+1035 DIDFTK

-1063 NNSSSRGFD
+1063 HNSSSRGFD
-1072 PSVSKRYSSRPSS
+1072 PSVSKRYSTRPSS

-1124 NYGLPLPSGASRQ
+1124 NYGLPLPSEASRQ

-1212 LVKVPRSFSKANIN
+1212 LVKVPRSFGKANIN

-1302 DTTTIKRRIGRFSLE
+1302 DTTTIKRRIGVFSLE

-1366 EKLLANPATIID
+1366 EKLLANPATIIN

-1497 PEDISSAVSG
+1497 PEDISNAVSG

-1561 VSSGNGNTRESVT
+1561 MTSGNGNTRESVT

-1614 VNAYRDLFNA
+1614 VNAYRDLFNE

-1649 LSRSNISSAERST
+1649 LSRSNISSAERSA

-1675 LESGNPESVI
+1675 LESGNTESVI

-1709 DTDFIKKVK
+1709 DTDFLKKVK
-1718 FVLGSATADIAGKY
+1718 FVLGSATVDIAGKY

-1741 VFINKTSGNGRGL
+1741 VFINKTSGNGRGV

-1773 TDAQIEGMPKVL
+1773 TDAQIEGMTRGT
-1785 KTRLKSLSTVFN
+1785 KTRLKALSTVLTN
-1797 NASRAYEAQKQESGP
+1797 SRTAYAKQKKESGP

-1863 FPKVGPKSAK
+1863 FPKAGAKDVK
-1873 EAAKALEDVLDV
+1873 EAVKALEDVLDV

-1915 RPKDRERAKQ
+1915 RSKEELLD
-1925 LRELQREAENARLE
+1925 LQREAKNARLE
-1939 ANSQEVEAFR
+1939 ANSREVEAFR

-1960 RPKMGNLLNYVRG
+1960 RPKMGNILNYVRG

-1988 GSSAFVNSDSSAIF
+1988 GSSAFVTSDSSTVF
-2002 VNPIVMLEQAGDIS
+2002 VNPIAMLKQAGDIS
-2016 DIASRA
+2016 DAASRA

-2039 ALSMEEVQEYIDSL
+2039 ALSMEEVQAYIDSL

-2068 NDAALKTTLAQL
+2068 NDAGLKTTLAQL

-2132 YFRGIINRWVAKRRQ
+2132 YFRGIINRWVAKREQ

-2173 PTKMAFNPE
+2173 PTKMPFDPE
-2182 NPMEAFRMFGTVNQD
+2182 TPMNVFRMFGTVNQN
-2197 FVGLAETP
+2197 FV
-2205 QTMDGGESYLTP
+2205 
-2217 EQAQNLKNV
+2217 
-2226 RSGKSQ
+2226 
-2232 VAPDP
+2232 
-2237 IHSEFSPVSQAAD
+2237 
-2250 NLANGFNLS
+2250 
-2259 NGTSV
+2259 
-2264 TLERGENGSVLFEG
+2264 
-2278 GGRAFVVVNV
+2278 
-2288 NGSRVGFYQSTG
+2288 
-2300 DGGKVLQSGKWYP
+2300 
-2313 TAGLEKGGMWL
+2313 
-2324 NKTNSEGM
+2324 
-2332 ATYYGSRALAEI
+2332 ALA
-2344 ASKLDNTLGNVKRFV
+2344 
-2359 LRTDDGSA
+2359 
-2367 IRDIRSQQG
+2367 
-2376 TAAGV
+2376 
-2381 LPSPEIRARIN
+2381 
-2392 PDGRETFSDDD
+2392 
-2403 GRVHQAVKDLAAEFD
+2403 
-2418 SAAGMESPRRSTLY
+2418 
-2432 SAPVADAEY
+2432 
-2441 MAAVES
+2441 
-2447 GDVEAQQR
+2447 
-2455 MVDEAAKAAGYIS
+2455 
-2468 PKVYHG
+2468 
-2474 TTPSSWD
+2474 
-2481 TFRVPKEGAMF
+2481 
-2492 ATRRTM
+2492 
-2498 AELFGDGRTKKEHY
+2498 
-2512 KKTGSFEGK
+2512 
-2521 PAPRIIEV
+2521 
-2529 YLKPNNLKKAGL
+2529 
-2541 GDFSR
+2541 
-2546 LNAEGVDTVVFE
+2546 
-2558 DSVWIVGSPNQI
+2558 
-2570 KSADPITRD
+2570 
-2579 ADGNVIPLSQ
+2579 
-2589 RFDEKKSSILYSA
+2589 
-2602 PSSQFKEAEKVLTEA
+2602 
-2617 DNTLN
+2617 
-2622 LEQRETLYGRKDIK
+2622 
-2636 QRDGGSRTLAS
+2636 
-2647 AASPAGGRGARSR
+2647 
-2660 SGRSGRTAETPLA
+2660 
-2673 DAPTIAGISGG
+2673 
-2684 IPKLIRSAESY
+2684 
-2695 AKRVG
+2695 
-2700 IDHRRQSEYAT
+2700 
-2711 IDKDFSERLAKA
+2711 
-2723 YDEMDH
+2723 
-2729 DPNDPEVAEAYS
+2729 
-2741 ELIRQVRDQ
+2741 
-2750 YDELV
+2750 
-2755 SNGYEFWFIDP
+2755 
-2766 DKDPYEGKPWRAMAD
+2766 
-2781 LRNNDSMGV
+2781 
-2790 FPTTAG
+2790 
-2796 FGTIT
+2796 
-2801 EISDNPLEKTDT
+2801 
-2813 GLEWSYGSPDGPK
+2813 
-2826 KPVLA
+2826 
-2831 NDLFRAVHDAFGH
+2831 
-2844 GLEGS
+2844 
-2849 GFRAQGEE
+2849 
-2857 NAWQAHVRLFYG
+2857 
-2869 SAVHAMTSET
+2869 
-2879 RGQNSWLN
+2879 
-2887 FGPYG
+2887 
-2892 EKNQKALIEDTTFA
+2892 
-2906 DQKTGLMPSWAWTE
+2906 
-2920 RVSPDEPVIL
+2920 
-2930 GSAPVDTDQPVAGF
+2930 SAPVDTDQPVAGF

-2951 TGKLLPIYDQS
+2951 TGKLSPVYDQS

-3043 RLDIPAYTRSN
+3043 RLDIPAYTTSN

-3108 YQPLPAKEAESL
+3108 YQPLRAKEAESL
-3120 AKEAMNSTEWVEI
+3120 AKDAMNSTEWVEI

-3169 AKFGN
+3169 AKFGD

-3189 APLSAAPPSGQP
+3189 APMSAAAPSGQP

-3221 IETGQPKNFITKF
+3221 IETGQPKNFIMKF
-3234 LTEMFAGRLP
+3234 LTEMFAGQLP

-3268 KTEMDKLIKATY
+3268 KTEMDKLIKDTY

-3302 VTEEVLNGI
+3302 VTEEVLNRI

-3390 LIIPLQKKLVKSG
+3390 LIIPLQKKLVNSG
-3403 LDSKIGVKISKTGGI
+3403 LDKNIGVKISKTGGI

-3437 TDPKYQK
+3437 TDPQYQD

-3451 FFKDEFLKK
+3451 FFADEFLKK

-3572 NQLKDFGVKSGVMVT
+3572 NQLKKFGVDSGVMVT

-3649 AVKGMFGLASNLSGK
+3649 AVKGIFGLASNLSGK

-3701 AMTKSSIAAF
+3701 AMKKSSIDAF

-3767 KLTKGLAI
+3767 KLTKGLAFV
-3775 IEKKAQDL
+3775 EKKAQDL

-3797 HELNILKEAQAVDT
+3797 HELNILKEAQAADT
-3811 GDFAGMSETKIK
+3811 GDFAKMSETKIK

-3885 PVLVRRGRLRMGSM
+3885 PVLVRRGRFRMGSM

-3904 VLSSAVP
+3904 VLSSALP

-3942 YFGKG
+3942 YFGEG

-4061 LFGMVGEIA
+4061 LFGMVGEIW

-4079 DIDLQKQYSRYL
+4079 DVDLQKQYSRYL

-4108 KRNAPMSDG
+4108 KRNVPMSDG
-4117 EVADIID
+4117 EVGDIID

-4136 LMRINKGFGSLGLT
+4136 LMRINKGFSSLGLT
-4150 NTDLLKG
+4150 DTDLLKG

-4177 RPPPKYIIESLLDPR
+4177 RPSPKYIIESLLDPR